1 MSQEYTEDKEVT
13 LTKLSSGRRLLE
25 ALLILIVLF
34 AVWLMAALLSF
45 NPSDPSWSQTAWHE
59 PIHNL
64 GGMPGAWLADTLFF
78 IFGVMAYTIPVIIVG
93 GCWFAWRH
101 QSSDEYIDYF
111 AVSLRI
117 IGVLA
122 LILTSCGLAAIN
134 ADDIWYF
141 ASGGVIGSL
150 LSTTLQ
156 PLLHSSGGTIALLC
170 VFFGVMAYTI
180 PVIIVGGCWFAWR
193 HQSSDEY
200 IDYFAV
206 SLRIIGV
213 LALILTSC
221 GLAAIN
227 ADDIWYFASGGVIG
241 SLLSTTLQ
249 PLLHSS
255 GGTIALLCV
264 WAAGLTLFTGWS
276 WVTIA
281 EKLGG
286 WILNILTFASNRTRR
301 DDTWVDEDEYEDDEE
316 YEDENHGKQHESRR
330 ARILRGALARRK
342 RLAEKF
348 INPMGRQT
356 DAALFSGKRMDDDEE
371 ITYTVRGVAADP
383 DDVLFSGNRATQPEY
398 DEYDPLLN
406 GAPIT
411 EPVAVAAAATTAT
424 QSWAAPVEPVTQTPP
439 VASVDVPPAQST
451 VAWQPVPGPQ
461 TGEPVIAPAP
471 EGYPQQPQYAQPAVQ
486 YNEPLQQPVQPQ
498 QPYYAPAAE
507 QPAQQPYYAPAA
519 EQPVQQ
525 PYYATAAEQPAQQ
538 PYYAPAPEQ
547 AVAGNAWQAEEQQS
561 TFAPQSTYQT
571 EQTYQQPAA
580 QEPLYQQ
587 PQPVEQQP
595 VVEPEPV
602 VEETKPTRPPLY
614 YFEEV
619 EEKRARERE
628 QLAAWYQPI
637 PEPVKEPEPIKS
649 SLKAPSV
656 AAVPP
661 VEAAAAVSPLASGVK
676 KATLATGAAATVA
689 APVFSLANSGG
700 PRPQVKEGIGPQL
713 PRPKRIRVPTRREL
727 ASYGIKL
734 PSQRAAEE
742 KAREAQRNQYDSG
755 DQYNDDEIDAMQQ
768 DELARQFAQTQQQR
782 YGEQYQHD
790 VPVNTEDADAAA
802 EAELARQFAQTQQQR
817 YSGEQPA
824 GANPFSLDDFEFSP
838 MKALLDDGPHE
849 PLFTPIVEPVQ
860 QPQQPVAPQQ
870 QYQQP
875 QQPVAPQPQYQQ
887 PQQPVAPQQQYQQPQ
902 QPVAQQPQYQQP
914 QQPVTQ
920 QPQYQQPQQPVV
932 PQPQYQQPQQPVAPQ
947 PQDTLLHPLLMRNGD
962 SRPLHKPTTPLPS
975 LDLLTPPPSEVEP
988 VDTFALEQMARLV
1001 EARLADFRI
1010 KADVVNY
1017 SPGPVITRFELNLA
1031 PGVKAARISN
1041 LSRDLA
1047 RSLSTVAVRVVEVIP
1062 GKPYVGLELPNKKRQ
1077 TVYLREV
1084 LDNAKFRDNPSPL
1097 TVVLGKDIA
1106 GEPVVADLAKMPH
1119 LLVAGTTG
1127 SGKSVGV
1134 NAMILSMLYKA
1145 QPEDVRFIM
1154 IDPKMLELSV
1164 YEGIPHLLTEVV
1176 TDMKDAANA
1185 LRWCVNEME
1194 RRYKLMSALGVR
1206 NLAGYNEKI
1215 AEADRMMRPIPD
1227 PYWKPGDSMDA
1238 QHPVLKKEPYI
1249 VVLVDEFADLMMTV
1263 GKKVEELIAR
1273 LAQKARAAGIHLVLA
1288 TQRPS
1293 VDVITGLIKANIPTR
1308 IAFTVSSKIDSRTI
1322 LDQAGA
1328 ESLLGMGDMLYSG
1341 PNSTLPVRVH
1351 GAFVRDQE
1359 VHAVVQDWKARG
1371 RPQYV
1376 DGITSDS
1383 ESEGGAGGFD
1393 GAEELDPLFDQAVQ
1407 FVTEKRKA
1415 SISGVQRQFRIG
1427 YNRAARIIEQMEAQG
1442 IVSEQGHNGNREVL
1456 APPPFD

>member
-1 MSQEYTEDKEVT
+1 MSQEYTEDKDVT

-25 ALLILIVLF
+25 ALLILIALF

-64 GGMPGAWLADTLFF
+64 GGAPGAWLADTLFF

-101 QSSDEYIDYF
+101 QSTDDYIDYF
-111 AVSLRI
+111 AVSLRL

-156 PLLHSSGGTIALLC
+156 PLLHSSGGTIMLLC
-170 VFFGVMAYTI
+170 I
-180 PVIIVGGCWFAWR
+180 
-193 HQSSDEY
+193 
-200 IDYFAV
+200 
-206 SLRIIGV
+206 
-213 LALILTSC
+213 
-221 GLAAIN
+221 
-227 ADDIWYFASGGVIG
+227 
-241 SLLSTTLQ
+241 
-249 PLLHSS
+249 
-255 GGTIALLCV
+255 

-276 WVTIA
+276 WVSIA

-286 WILNILTFASNRTRR
+286 WLLNILTFASNRTRR
-301 DDTWVDEDEYEDDEE
+301 DDTWVDDEE
-316 YEDENHGKQHESRR
+316 YDDEYDEETDGVQRESRR

-348 INPMGRQT
+348 SNPRGRQT
-356 DAALFSGKRMDDDEE
+356 DAALFSGKRMDDDED
-371 ITYTVRGVAADP
+371 IQYSARGVAADP

-406 GAPIT
+406 GHSVT
-411 EPVAVAAAATTAT
+411 EPVAAAAAATA
-424 QSWAAPVEPVTQTPP
+424 VTQTWAASADPIMQTPP
-439 VASVDVPPAQST
+439 MPGAEPVVAQPT
-451 VAWQPVPGPQ
+451 VEWQPVPGPQ

-471 EGYPQQPQYAQPAVQ
+471 EGYQPHPQYAQPQEAQ
-486 YNEPLQQPVQPQ
+486 SAPWQQPVPVASAPQ
-498 QPYYAPAAE
+498 YAATP
-507 QPAQQPYYAPAA
+507 
-519 EQPVQQ
+519 
-525 PYYATAAEQPAQQ
+525 ATAAEYDSLAPQETQPQ
-538 PYYAPAPEQ
+538 
-547 AVAGNAWQAEEQQS
+547 WQAPDAEQHWQPEP
-561 TFAPQSTYQT
+561 THQPEPVYQP
-571 EQTYQQPAA
+571 EPIAA
-580 QEPLYQQ
+580 EPSHM
-587 PQPVEQQP
+587 PPPVIEQPVAT
-595 VVEPEPV
+595 EPEPDT
-602 VEETKPTRPPLY
+602 EETRPARPPLY

-637 PEPVKEPEPIKS
+637 PEPVKENVPVKPTVS
-649 SLKAPSV
+649 VAPSI
-656 AAVPP
+656 PP
-661 VEAAAAVSPLASGVK
+661 VEAVAAAASLDAGIKSGALAAGAAAAAPAFS
-676 KATLATGAAATVA
+676 LATGGA
-689 APVFSLANSGG
+689 

-713 PRPKRIRVPTRREL
+713 PRPNRVRVPTRREL

-734 PSQRAAEE
+734 PSQRIAEE
-742 KAREAQRNQYDSG
+742 KAREAERNQYETGAQLTDE
-755 DQYNDDEIDAMQQ
+755 EIDAMHQ
-768 DELARQFAQTQQQR
+768 DELARQFAQSQQHR
-782 YGEQYQHD
+782 YGETYQHD
-790 VPVNTEDADAAA
+790 TQQAEDDDTAA
-802 EAELARQFAQTQQQR
+802 EAELARQFAASQQQR

-824 GANPFSLDDFEFSP
+824 GAQPFSLDDLDFSP
-838 MKALLDDGPHE
+838 MKVLVDEGPHE
-849 PLFTPIVEPVQ
+849 PLFTPGVMPESTPVQQPVAPQPQPQYQ
-860 QPQQPVAPQQ
+860 QPQQPVAPQPQ
-870 QYQQP
+870 YQPPQQPTAPQPQYQQP

-887 PQQPVAPQQQYQQPQ
+887 PQQPVAPQPQYQQPQ
-902 QPVAQQPQYQQP
+902 QPVA
-914 QQPVTQ
+914 
-920 QPQYQQPQQPVV
+920 

-947 PQDTLLHPLLMRNGD
+947 PQYQQPQQPTAPQDSLIHPLLMRNGD
-962 SRPLHKPTTPLPS
+962 SRPLQRPTTPLPS

-1084 LDNAKFRDNPSPL
+1084 LDNAKFRENPSPL

-1106 GEPVVADLAKMPH
+1106 GDPVVADLAKMPH

-1185 LRWCVNEME
+1185 LRWSVNEME

-1215 AEADRMMRPIPD
+1215 AEAARMGRPIPD
-1227 PYWKPGDSMDA
+1227 PYWKPGDSMDV
-1238 QHPVLKKEPYI
+1238 QHPVLEKLPYI

-1322 LDQAGA
+1322 LDQGGA

-1341 PNSTLPVRVH
+1341 PNSTMPVRVH

-1383 ESEGGAGGFD
+1383 ESEGGGGGFD
-1393 GAEELDPLFDQAVQ
+1393 GGEELDALFDQAVN
-1407 FVTEKRKA
+1407 FVTQKRKA

-1442 IVSEQGHNGNREVL
+1442 IVSAQGHNGNREVL
-1456 APPPFD
+1456 APPPFE

>member
-1 MSQEYTEDKEVT
+1 MSQEYTEDKDVT

-25 ALLILIVLF
+25 ALLILIALF

-64 GGMPGAWLADTLFF
+64 GGAPGAWLADTLFF

-101 QSSDEYIDYF
+101 QSTDDYIDYF
-111 AVSLRI
+111 AVSLRL

-156 PLLHSSGGTIALLC
+156 PLLHSSGGTIMLLC
-170 VFFGVMAYTI
+170 I
-180 PVIIVGGCWFAWR
+180 
-193 HQSSDEY
+193 
-200 IDYFAV
+200 
-206 SLRIIGV
+206 
-213 LALILTSC
+213 
-221 GLAAIN
+221 
-227 ADDIWYFASGGVIG
+227 
-241 SLLSTTLQ
+241 
-249 PLLHSS
+249 
-255 GGTIALLCV
+255 

-276 WVTIA
+276 WVSIA

-286 WILNILTFASNRTRR
+286 WLLNILTFASNRTRR
-301 DDTWVDEDEYEDDEE
+301 DDTWVDDEE
-316 YEDENHGKQHESRR
+316 YDDEYDEETDGVQRESRR

-348 INPMGRQT
+348 SNPRGRQT
-356 DAALFSGKRMDDDEE
+356 DAALFSGKRMDDDED
-371 ITYTVRGVAADP
+371 IQYSARGVAADP

-406 GAPIT
+406 GHSVT
-411 EPVAVAAAATTAT
+411 EPVAAAAAATA
-424 QSWAAPVEPVTQTPP
+424 VTQTWAASADPIMQTPP
-439 VASVDVPPAQST
+439 MPGAEPVVAQPT
-451 VAWQPVPGPQ
+451 VEWQPVPGPQ

-471 EGYPQQPQYAQPAVQ
+471 EGYQPHPQYAQPQEAQ
-486 YNEPLQQPVQPQ
+486 SAPWQQPVPVASAPQ
-498 QPYYAPAAE
+498 YAATP
-507 QPAQQPYYAPAA
+507 
-519 EQPVQQ
+519 
-525 PYYATAAEQPAQQ
+525 ATAAE
-538 PYYAPAPEQ
+538 YD
-547 AVAGNAWQAEEQQS
+547 S
-561 TFAPQSTYQT
+561 LAPQET
-571 EQTYQQPAA
+571 
-580 QEPLYQQ
+580 Q
-587 PQPVEQQP
+587 PQWQPEPTHQPTPVYQPEPIAAEPSHMPPPVIEQP
-595 VVEPEPV
+595 VATEPEPDT
-602 VEETKPTRPPLY
+602 EETRPARPPLY
-614 YFEEV
+614 YFEEL

-637 PEPVKEPEPIKS
+637 PEPVKENVPVKPTVS
-649 SLKAPSV
+649 VAPSI
-656 AAVPP
+656 PP
-661 VEAAAAVSPLASGVK
+661 VEAVAAAASLDAGIKSGALAAGAAAAAPAFS
-676 KATLATGAAATVA
+676 LATGGA
-689 APVFSLANSGG
+689 

-713 PRPKRIRVPTRREL
+713 PRPNRVRVPTRREL

-734 PSQRAAEE
+734 PSQRIAEE
-742 KAREAQRNQYDSG
+742 KAREAERNQYETGAQLTDE
-755 DQYNDDEIDAMQQ
+755 EIDAMHQ
-768 DELARQFAQTQQQR
+768 DELARQFAQSQQHR
-782 YGEQYQHD
+782 YGETYQHD
-790 VPVNTEDADAAA
+790 TQQAEDDDTAA
-802 EAELARQFAQTQQQR
+802 EAELARQFAASQQQR

-824 GANPFSLDDFEFSP
+824 GAQPFSLDDLDFSP
-838 MKALLDDGPHE
+838 MKVLVDEGPHE
-849 PLFTPIVEPVQ
+849 PLFTPGVMPESTPV
-860 QPQQPVAPQQ
+860 QQPVAPQPQ
-870 QYQQP
+870 PQYQQP

-887 PQQPVAPQQQYQQPQ
+887 PVA
-902 QPVAQQPQYQQP
+902 
-914 QQPVTQ
+914 
-920 QPQYQQPQQPVV
+920 
-932 PQPQYQQPQQPVAPQ
+932 PQPQYQQPQQPTAPQ
-947 PQDTLLHPLLMRNGD
+947 DSLIHPLLMRNGD
-962 SRPLHKPTTPLPS
+962 SRPLQRPTTPLPS

-1084 LDNAKFRDNPSPL
+1084 LDNAKFRENPSPL

-1106 GEPVVADLAKMPH
+1106 GDPVVADLAKMPH

-1185 LRWCVNEME
+1185 LRWSVNEME

-1215 AEADRMMRPIPD
+1215 AEAARMGRPIPD
-1227 PYWKPGDSMDA
+1227 PYWKPGDSMDV
-1238 QHPVLKKEPYI
+1238 QHPVLEKLPYI

-1322 LDQAGA
+1322 LDQGGA

-1341 PNSTLPVRVH
+1341 PNSTMPVRVH

-1383 ESEGGAGGFD
+1383 ESEGGGGGFD
-1393 GAEELDPLFDQAVQ
+1393 GGEELDALFDQAVN
-1407 FVTEKRKA
+1407 FVTQKRKA

-1442 IVSEQGHNGNREVL
+1442 IVSAQGHNGNREVL
-1456 APPPFD
+1456 APPPFE

>member
-1 MSQEYTEDKEVT
+1 MSQEYTEDKEVK

-25 ALLILIVLF
+25 AMLILCSLF
-34 AVWLMAALLSF
+34 AIWLMAALLSF

-64 GGMPGAWLADTLFF
+64 GGAPGAWLADTLFF
-78 IFGVMAYTIPVIIVG
+78 IFGVMAYTIPVIIIG

-101 QSSDEYIDYF
+101 QENDEYIDYF
-111 AVSLRI
+111 AVSLRL
-117 IGVLA
+117 IGALA

-170 VFFGVMAYTI
+170 I
-180 PVIIVGGCWFAWR
+180 
-193 HQSSDEY
+193 
-200 IDYFAV
+200 
-206 SLRIIGV
+206 
-213 LALILTSC
+213 
-221 GLAAIN
+221 
-227 ADDIWYFASGGVIG
+227 
-241 SLLSTTLQ
+241 
-249 PLLHSS
+249 
-255 GGTIALLCV
+255 

-276 WVTIA
+276 WVSIA

-286 WILNILTFASNRTRR
+286 GILSVLTFASNRTRR
-301 DDTWVDEDEYEDDEE
+301 DDTWVDEGEYEDDDEE
-316 YEDENHGKQHESRR
+316 YDDEEAATPQESRR
-330 ARILRGALARRK
+330 ARILRSALARRK

-348 INPMGRQT
+348 TNPMGRKT
-356 DAALFSGKRMDDDEE
+356 DAALFSGKRMDDGEE
-371 ITYTVRGVAADP
+371 AVQYSASGAPVAA
-383 DDVLFSGNRATQPEY
+383 DDVLFSGASAARSTEDDVLFSGASAARPG
-398 DEYDPLLN
+398 DFDPYDPLLN
-406 GAPIT
+406 GHSIA
-411 EPVAVAAAATTAT
+411 EPVGAAAAAT
-424 QSWAAPVEPVTQTPP
+424 AAPQ
-439 VASVDVPPAQST
+439 
-451 VAWQPVPGPQ
+451 AWAESAAGHQGA
-461 TGEPVIAPAP
+461 APAYQP
-471 EGYPQQPQYAQPAVQ
+471 EAGYPPQAYQP
-486 YNEPLQQPVQPQ
+486 E
-498 QPYYAPAAE
+498 
-507 QPAQQPYYAPAA
+507 
-519 EQPVQQ
+519 
-525 PYYATAAEQPAQQ
+525 
-538 PYYAPAPEQ
+538 PAP
-547 AVAGNAWQAEEQQS
+547 
-561 TFAPQSTYQT
+561 
-571 EQTYQQPAA
+571 YQQPAYASHAA
-580 QEPLYQQ
+580 QPAPQAYQ
-587 PQPVEQQP
+587 PQSAPVP
-595 VVEPEPV
+595 SPEPEPEV
-602 VEETKPTRPPLY
+602 APEEVKRPPLY

-628 QLAAWYQPI
+628 LLASWYQPI
-637 PEPVKEPEPIKS
+637 PEPESPIATKPLTPPAS
-649 SLKAPSV
+649 SSK
-656 AAVPP
+656 PP
-661 VEAAAAVSPLASGVK
+661 VETTVVSAVAAGVHQATAASGGAAAATSATAAS
-676 KATLATGAAATVA
+676 AAA
-689 APVFSLANSGG
+689 APLFSPASSG
-700 PRPQVKEGIGPQL
+700 PRVQVKEGIGPKL
-713 PRPKRIRVPTRREL
+713 PRPNRVRVPTRREL

-734 PSQRAAEE
+734 PSQREAEQR
-742 KAREAQRNQYDSG
+742 ARQAERDPHY
-755 DQYNDDEIDAMQQ
+755 DDELLSDEEADAMEQ
-768 DELARQFAQTQQQR
+768 DELARQFAATQQQR
-782 YGEQYQHD
+782 YGHRWED
-790 VPVNTEDADAAA
+790 DNATDDDDADTAA
-802 EAELARQFAQTQQQR
+802 EAELARQFAATQQQR
-817 YSGEQPA
+817 YSAEQPP
-824 GANPFSLDDFEFSP
+824 GANPFSPADYEFSP
-838 MKALLDDGPHE
+838 MKTLVNEGPSE
-849 PLFTPIVEPVQ
+849 PLFTPTPEVQPQQPAPHYQQPAAAPQQGYQPAQHQPVHPQPVPPQPYQTAPQPVQ
-860 QPQQPVAPQQ
+860 QQQPVAPQGH
-870 QYQQP
+870 QP
-875 QQPVAPQPQYQQ
+875 AAPAPQES
-887 PQQPVAPQQQYQQPQ
+887 
-902 QPVAQQPQYQQP
+902 
-914 QQPVTQ
+914 
-920 QPQYQQPQQPVV
+920 
-932 PQPQYQQPQQPVAPQ
+932 
-947 PQDTLLHPLLMRNGD
+947 LIHPLLMRNGD
-962 SRPLHKPTTPLPS
+962 SRPLQRPTTPLPS

-1106 GEPVVADLAKMPH
+1106 GDPVVADLAKMPH

-1185 LRWCVNEME
+1185 LRWSVNEME

-1215 AEADRMMRPIPD
+1215 AEAARMGRPIPD

-1238 QHPVLKKEPYI
+1238 VHPVLEKLPYI

-1322 LDQAGA
+1322 LDQGGA

-1341 PNSTLPVRVH
+1341 PNSTTPVRVH

-1383 ESEGGAGGFD
+1383 ESEGGGGGFD
-1393 GAEELDPLFDQAVQ
+1393 GGEELDPLFDQAVS

-1456 APPPFD
+1456 APPPFE

>member
-13 LTKLSSGRRLLE
+13 LSKLSSGRRLLE
-25 ALLILIVLF
+25 ALLIVIALF

-64 GGMPGAWLADTLFF
+64 GGVPGAWLADTLFF
-78 IFGVMAYTIPVIIVG
+78 IFGVMAYTLPVIIIG

-101 QSSDEYIDYF
+101 RQNDDYIDYF
-111 AVSLRI
+111 AVSLRL
-117 IGVLA
+117 IGALA

-150 LSTTLQ
+150 LSSALQ
-156 PLLHSSGGTIALLC
+156 PMLHSSGGTLALLC
-170 VFFGVMAYTI
+170 I
-180 PVIIVGGCWFAWR
+180 
-193 HQSSDEY
+193 
-200 IDYFAV
+200 
-206 SLRIIGV
+206 
-213 LALILTSC
+213 
-221 GLAAIN
+221 
-227 ADDIWYFASGGVIG
+227 
-241 SLLSTTLQ
+241 
-249 PLLHSS
+249 
-255 GGTIALLCV
+255 

-276 WVTIA
+276 WVSIA
-281 EKLGG
+281 EKIGSF
-286 WILNILTFASNRTRR
+286 ILTILTFASNRTRR
-301 DDTWVDEDEYEDDEE
+301 DDTWVDEDEYEEEEEDDAPV
-316 YEDENHGKQHESRR
+316 QRRESRR
-330 ARILRGALARRK
+330 ARILRGALARRQ
-342 RLAEKF
+342 RVAEKF
-348 INPMGRQT
+348 ANPLGRKT
-356 DAALFSGKRMDDDEE
+356 DAALFSGKRMDEDEQVA
-371 ITYTVRGVAADP
+371 YRAAGVAVDP
-383 DDVLFSGNRATQPEY
+383 DDVLFSGSRAMPGDF

-406 GAPIT
+406 GHSVT
-411 EPVAVAAAATTAT
+411 EPVAAAAAATTAA
-424 QSWAAPVEPVTQTPP
+424 QAYAAPVDAVMPSAPVSPPESVIQQPQVDWQT
-439 VASVDVPPAQST
+439 A
-451 VAWQPVPGPQ
+451 PGVHTP
-461 TGEPVIAPAP
+461 EPVIAPEP
-471 EGYPQQPQYAQPAVQ
+471 ESYVPVQQEQWQQPYQPPQPAYEPQDYPHYEQPVAQPYQEYVP
-486 YNEPLQQPVQPQ
+486 EPVEPVQP
-498 QPYYAPAAE
+498 YVE
-507 QPAQQPYYAPAA
+507 
-519 EQPVQQ
+519 
-525 PYYATAAEQPAQQ
+525 
-538 PYYAPAPEQ
+538 
-547 AVAGNAWQAEEQQS
+547 
-561 TFAPQSTYQT
+561 
-571 EQTYQQPAA
+571 
-580 QEPLYQQ
+580 
-587 PQPVEQQP
+587 PQP
-595 VVEPEPV
+595 EPEI
-602 VEETKPTRPPLY
+602 VEEVKPARPPLY

-619 EEKRARERE
+619 EERRARERE
-628 QLAAWYQPI
+628 QLAAWYQPV
-637 PEPVKEPEPIKS
+637 PEPVQEPVT
-649 SLKAPSV
+649 KAPSV
-656 AAVPP
+656 SVPP
-661 VEAAAAVSPLASGVK
+661 IDPTPAVAPVAESVKQATAAAAA
-676 KATLATGAAATVA
+676 A
-689 APVFSLANSGG
+689 APVFSLATGG
-700 PRPQVKEGIGPQL
+700 APRPQVKEGIGPQL
-713 PRPKRIRVPTRREL
+713 PRPNRVRVPTRREL

-734 PSQRAAEE
+734 PSQRMAEE
-742 KAREAQRNQYDSG
+742 KARESDYE
-755 DQYNDDEIDAMQQ
+755 DDADEMQQ
-768 DELARQFAQTQQQR
+768 DELARQFAAQQNQR
-782 YGEQYQHD
+782 YGEEYQHD
-790 VPVNTEDADAAA
+790 EPVLEDEEDAA
-802 EAELARQFAQTQQQR
+802 EAELARQFAATQQQR

-824 GANPFSLDDFEFSP
+824 GANPFSLSDFEFSP
-838 MKALLDDGPHE
+838 MKDLVDDGPSE
-849 PLFTPIVEPVQ
+849 PLFTPSVMPEAAPLRQ
-860 QPQQPVAPQQ
+860 QPAPQTYSQPQQPVQQ
-870 QYQQP
+870 PYAQP
-875 QQPVAPQPQYQQ
+875 QQAPQP
-887 PQQPVAPQQQYQQPQ
+887 PQES
-902 QPVAQQPQYQQP
+902 
-914 QQPVTQ
+914 
-920 QPQYQQPQQPVV
+920 
-932 PQPQYQQPQQPVAPQ
+932 
-947 PQDTLLHPLLMRNGD
+947 LIHPLLMRNGD
-962 SRPLHKPTTPLPS
+962 SRPLQRPSTPLPS

-1084 LDNAKFRDNPSPL
+1084 LDNTKFRDNPSPL

-1106 GEPVVADLAKMPH
+1106 GDPVVADLAKMPH

-1185 LRWCVNEME
+1185 LRWSVNEME

-1215 AEADRMMRPIPD
+1215 AQAVRMGRPIPD

-1238 QHPVLKKEPYI
+1238 QHPVLEKLPYI

-1322 LDQAGA
+1322 LDQGGA

-1341 PNSTLPVRVH
+1341 PNSTSPVRVH
-1351 GAFVRDQE
+1351 GAFVRDEE

-1376 DGITSDS
+1376 DGITSDT
-1383 ESEGGAGGFD
+1383 ESEGGGGGFD
-1393 GAEELDPLFDQAVQ
+1393 GGEELDPLFDQAVS

>member
-1 MSQEYTEDKEVT
+1 MSQEYTEDKEVK

-25 ALLILIVLF
+25 AMLILCSLF
-34 AVWLMAALLSF
+34 AIWLMAALLSF

-64 GGMPGAWLADTLFF
+64 GGAPGAWLADTLFF
-78 IFGVMAYTIPVIIVG
+78 IFGVMAYTIPVIIIG

-101 QSSDEYIDYF
+101 QENDEYIDYF
-111 AVSLRI
+111 AVSLRL
-117 IGVLA
+117 IGALA

-170 VFFGVMAYTI
+170 I
-180 PVIIVGGCWFAWR
+180 
-193 HQSSDEY
+193 
-200 IDYFAV
+200 
-206 SLRIIGV
+206 
-213 LALILTSC
+213 
-221 GLAAIN
+221 
-227 ADDIWYFASGGVIG
+227 
-241 SLLSTTLQ
+241 
-249 PLLHSS
+249 
-255 GGTIALLCV
+255 

-276 WVTIA
+276 WVSIA

-286 WILNILTFASNRTRR
+286 GILSVLTFASNRTRR
-301 DDTWVDEDEYEDDEE
+301 DDTWVDEGEYEDDEE
-316 YEDENHGKQHESRR
+316 EYDDEEAARPQESRR
-330 ARILRGALARRK
+330 ARILRSALARRK

-348 INPMGRQT
+348 TNPMGRKT
-356 DAALFSGKRMDDDEE
+356 DAALFSGKRMDDGEE
-371 ITYTVRGVAADP
+371 VVQYSASGAPVAA
-383 DDVLFSGNRATQPEY
+383 DDVLFSGASAARPAEDDVLFSGASAVRPG
-398 DEYDPLLN
+398 DFDPYDPLLN
-406 GAPIT
+406 GHSIA
-411 EPVAVAAAATTAT
+411 EPVSAAAAAT
-424 QSWAAPVEPVTQTPP
+424 AAPQAWAESPVGHHGAAPAYQPEASYPPQQAYQPEPAPFQQ
-439 VASVDVPPAQST
+439 AAYQPPAGQT
-451 VAWQPVPGPQ
+451 APQAYQP
-461 TGEPVIAPAP
+461 EPAP
-471 EGYPQQPQYAQPAVQ
+471 Y
-486 YNEPLQQPVQPQ
+486 QQPVYDPRAGQPAPQAYQPEPAPYQ
-498 QPYYAPAAE
+498 QPAYDPYAG
-507 QPAQQPYYAPAA
+507 QPAPQAYQPEPAPYQQPAYDPRAGQPAPQAY
-519 EQPVQQ
+519 QPEPAPYQQ
-525 PYYATAAEQPAQQ
+525 PAYDPRAGQPAPQVYQPEPAPYQQ
-538 PYYAPAPEQ
+538 PAYDPHAGQPAPQ
-547 AVAGNAWQAEEQQS
+547 AYQPEPAPYQQPAYDPYAGQP
-561 TFAPQSTYQT
+561 APQAYQSEPAPYQQPTYDPYAGQPAP
-571 EQTYQQPAA
+571 QTYQQPAYDPHA
-580 QEPLYQQ
+580 GQPAPQPYQPEPAAYQ
-587 PQPVEQQP
+587 PQSAPVP
-595 VVEPEPV
+595 PPEPEPEV
-602 VEETKPTRPPLY
+602 VQEEVKRPPLY

-628 QLAAWYQPI
+628 LLASWYQPI
-637 PEPVKEPEPIKS
+637 PEPESPIATKPLTPPTTAS
-649 SLKAPSV
+649 K
-656 AAVPP
+656 PP
-661 VEAAAAVSPLASGVK
+661 VETTVVSAVAAGVHQATAASG
-676 KATLATGAAATVA
+676 GAAATTSSTA
-689 APVFSLANSGG
+689 ASAAATPLFSPASSG
-700 PRPQVKEGIGPQL
+700 PRVQVKEGIGPKL
-713 PRPKRIRVPTRREL
+713 PRPNRVRVPTRREL

-734 PSQRAAEE
+734 PSQREAEQR
-742 KAREAQRNQYDSG
+742 ARQAERDPHY
-755 DQYNDDEIDAMQQ
+755 DDELLSDEEADAMEQ
-768 DELARQFAQTQQQR
+768 DELARQFAATQQQR
-782 YGEQYQHD
+782 YGHRW
-790 VPVNTEDADAAA
+790 EDDNATDDDEADAAA
-802 EAELARQFAQTQQQR
+802 EAELARQFAATQQQR
-817 YSGEQPA
+817 YATEQPP
-824 GANPFSLDDFEFSP
+824 GANPFSPADYEFSP
-838 MKALLDDGPHE
+838 MKTLVNDGPSE
-849 PLFTPIVEPVQ
+849 PLFTPTPEVQPQQPAQRYQQPAAAPQQGYQPAQHQPIHHQPVPPQ
-860 QPQQPVAPQQ
+860 PQSYPTASQPVQPQQPVAPQGH
-870 QYQQP
+870 QP
-875 QQPVAPQPQYQQ
+875 AAPAPQES
-887 PQQPVAPQQQYQQPQ
+887 
-902 QPVAQQPQYQQP
+902 
-914 QQPVTQ
+914 
-920 QPQYQQPQQPVV
+920 
-932 PQPQYQQPQQPVAPQ
+932 
-947 PQDTLLHPLLMRNGD
+947 LIHPLLMRNGD
-962 SRPLHKPTTPLPS
+962 SRPLQKPTTPLPS

-1106 GEPVVADLAKMPH
+1106 GDPVVADLAKMPH

-1185 LRWCVNEME
+1185 LRWSVNEME

-1215 AEADRMMRPIPD
+1215 AEAARMGRPIPD

-1238 QHPVLKKEPYI
+1238 VHPVLEKLPYI

-1322 LDQAGA
+1322 LDQGGA

-1341 PNSTLPVRVH
+1341 PNSTTPVRVH

-1383 ESEGGAGGFD
+1383 ESEGGGGGFD
-1393 GAEELDPLFDQAVQ
+1393 GGEELDPLFDQAVN

-1456 APPPFD
+1456 APPPFE

>member
-1 MSQEYTEDKEVT
+1 
-13 LTKLSSGRRLLE
+13 
-25 ALLILIVLF
+25 
-34 AVWLMAALLSF
+34 
-45 NPSDPSWSQTAWHE
+45 
-59 PIHNL
+59 
-64 GGMPGAWLADTLFF
+64 
-78 IFGVMAYTIPVIIVG
+78 
-93 GCWFAWRH
+93 
-101 QSSDEYIDYF
+101 
-111 AVSLRI
+111 
-117 IGVLA
+117 
-122 LILTSCGLAAIN
+122 
-134 ADDIWYF
+134 
-141 ASGGVIGSL
+141 
-150 LSTTLQ
+150 
-156 PLLHSSGGTIALLC
+156 
-170 VFFGVMAYTI
+170 
-180 PVIIVGGCWFAWR
+180 
-193 HQSSDEY
+193 
-200 IDYFAV
+200 
-206 SLRIIGV
+206 
-213 LALILTSC
+213 
-221 GLAAIN
+221 
-227 ADDIWYFASGGVIG
+227 
-241 SLLSTTLQ
+241 
-249 PLLHSS
+249 
-255 GGTIALLCV
+255 
-264 WAAGLTLFTGWS
+264 
-276 WVTIA
+276 
-281 EKLGG
+281 
-286 WILNILTFASNRTRR
+286 
-301 DDTWVDEDEYEDDEE
+301 
-316 YEDENHGKQHESRR
+316 
-330 ARILRGALARRK
+330 
-342 RLAEKF
+342 
-348 INPMGRQT
+348 
-356 DAALFSGKRMDDDEE
+356 
-371 ITYTVRGVAADP
+371 
-383 DDVLFSGNRATQPEY
+383 
-398 DEYDPLLN
+398 DPLLN
-406 GAPIT
+406 GHSVT
-411 EPVAVAAAATTAT
+411 EPVAAAAAATA
-424 QSWAAPVEPVTQTPP
+424 VTQTWAASADPIMQTPP
-439 VASVDVPPAQST
+439 MPGAEPVVAQPT
-451 VAWQPVPGPQ
+451 VEWQPVPGPQ

-471 EGYPQQPQYAQPAVQ
+471 EGYQPHPQYAQPQEAQ
-486 YNEPLQQPVQPQ
+486 SAPWQQPVPVASAPQ
-498 QPYYAPAAE
+498 YAATP
-507 QPAQQPYYAPAA
+507 
-519 EQPVQQ
+519 
-525 PYYATAAEQPAQQ
+525 ATAAE
-538 PYYAPAPEQ
+538 YD
-547 AVAGNAWQAEEQQS
+547 S
-561 TFAPQSTYQT
+561 LAPQET
-571 EQTYQQPAA
+571 
-580 QEPLYQQ
+580 Q
-587 PQPVEQQP
+587 PQWQPEPTHQPTPVYQPEPIAAEPSHMPPPVIEQP
-595 VVEPEPV
+595 VATEPEPDT
-602 VEETKPTRPPLY
+602 EETRPARPPLY

-637 PEPVKEPEPIKS
+637 PEPVKENVPVKPTVS
-649 SLKAPSV
+649 VAPSI
-656 AAVPP
+656 PP
-661 VEAAAAVSPLASGVK
+661 VEAVAAAASLDAGIKSGALAAGAAAAAPAFS
-676 KATLATGAAATVA
+676 LATGGA
-689 APVFSLANSGG
+689 

-713 PRPKRIRVPTRREL
+713 PRPNRVRVPTRREL

-734 PSQRAAEE
+734 PSQRIAEE
-742 KAREAQRNQYDSG
+742 KAREAERNQYETGAQLTDE
-755 DQYNDDEIDAMQQ
+755 EIDAMHQ
-768 DELARQFAQTQQQR
+768 DELARQFAQSQQHR
-782 YGEQYQHD
+782 YGETYQHD
-790 VPVNTEDADAAA
+790 TQQAEDDDTAA
-802 EAELARQFAQTQQQR
+802 EAELARQFAASQQQR

-824 GANPFSLDDFEFSP
+824 GAQPFSLDDLDFSP
-838 MKALLDDGPHE
+838 MKVLVDEGPHE
-849 PLFTPIVEPVQ
+849 PLFTPGVLPESTPV
-860 QPQQPVAPQQ
+860 QQPVAPQPQ
-870 QYQQP
+870 PQYQQP

-887 PQQPVAPQQQYQQPQ
+887 PQQPVAPQPQY
-902 QPVAQQPQYQQP
+902 QQPQYQQP
-914 QQPVTQ
+914 QQPVA
-920 QPQYQQPQQPVV
+920 

-947 PQDTLLHPLLMRNGD
+947 PQYQQPQQPTAPQDSLIHPLLMRNGD
-962 SRPLHKPTTPLPS
+962 SRPLQRPTTPLPS

-1084 LDNAKFRDNPSPL
+1084 LDNAKFRENPSPL

-1106 GEPVVADLAKMPH
+1106 GDPVVADLAKMPH

-1185 LRWCVNEME
+1185 LRWSVNEME

-1215 AEADRMMRPIPD
+1215 AEAARMGRPIPD
-1227 PYWKPGDSMDA
+1227 PYWKPGDSMDV
-1238 QHPVLKKEPYI
+1238 QHPVLEKLPYI

-1322 LDQAGA
+1322 LDQGGA

-1341 PNSTLPVRVH
+1341 PNSTMPVRVH

-1383 ESEGGAGGFD
+1383 ESEGGGGGFD
-1393 GAEELDPLFDQAVQ
+1393 GGEELDALFDQAVN
-1407 FVTEKRKA
+1407 FVTQKRKA

-1442 IVSEQGHNGNREVL
+1442 IVSAQGHNGNREVL
-1456 APPPFD
+1456 APPPFE

>member
-78 IFGVMAYTIPVIIVG
+78 I
-93 GCWFAWRH
+93 
-101 QSSDEYIDYF
+101 
-111 AVSLRI
+111 
-117 IGVLA
+117 
-122 LILTSCGLAAIN
+122 
-134 ADDIWYF
+134 
-141 ASGGVIGSL
+141 
-150 LSTTLQ
+150 
-156 PLLHSSGGTIALLC
+156 
-170 VFFGVMAYTI
+170 FGVMAYTI

-371 ITYTVRGVAADP
+371 ITYTARGVAADP

-439 VASVDVPPAQST
+439 VASVDVPPSQPT

-471 EGYPQQPQYAQPAVQ
+471 EGYPQQSQYAQPAVQ

-525 PYYATAAEQPAQQ
+525 PYYA
-538 PYYAPAPEQ
+538 PAPEQ
-547 AVAGNAWQAEEQQS
+547 PVVGNAWQAEEQQS

-587 PQPVEQQP
+587 PQSVEQQP

-602 VEETKPTRPPLY
+602 VEETKPARPPLY

-790 VPVNTEDADAAA
+790 VPVNAEDADAAA

-875 QQPVAPQPQYQQ
+875 QQPVPPQQQYQQPQQPVAPQPQYQQPQQQVAPQPQYQQPQQPVAPQPQYQQPQQPVAPQPQYQQ
-887 PQQPVAPQQQYQQPQ
+887 PQQPVAPQQ
-902 QPVAQQPQYQQP
+902 
-914 QQPVTQ
+914 
-920 QPQYQQPQQPVV
+920 
-932 PQPQYQQPQQPVAPQ
+932 
-947 PQDTLLHPLLMRNGD
+947 QDTLLHPLLMRNGD

>member
-78 IFGVMAYTIPVIIVG
+78 I
-93 GCWFAWRH
+93 
-101 QSSDEYIDYF
+101 
-111 AVSLRI
+111 
-117 IGVLA
+117 
-122 LILTSCGLAAIN
+122 
-134 ADDIWYF
+134 
-141 ASGGVIGSL
+141 
-150 LSTTLQ
+150 
-156 PLLHSSGGTIALLC
+156 
-170 VFFGVMAYTI
+170 FGVMAYTI

-371 ITYTVRGVAADP
+371 IIYTARGVAADP

-439 VASVDVPPAQST
+439 VASVDVPPSQPT

-471 EGYPQQPQYAQPAVQ
+471 EGYPQQSQYAQPAVQ

-525 PYYATAAEQPAQQ
+525 PYYA
-538 PYYAPAPEQ
+538 PAPEQ
-547 AVAGNAWQAEEQQS
+547 PVAGNAWQAEEQQS

-587 PQPVEQQP
+587 PQSVEQQP

-602 VEETKPTRPPLY
+602 VEETKPARPPLY

-742 KAREAQRNQYDSG
+742 KARETQRNQYDSG

-790 VPVNTEDADAAA
+790 VPVNAEDADAAA

-875 QQPVAPQPQYQQ
+875 QQPVPPQQQYQQPQQPVAPQPQYQQPQQQVAPQPQYQQPQQPVAPQPQYQQPQQPVAPQPQYQQPQQPVAPQPQYQQ
-887 PQQPVAPQQQYQQPQ
+887 PQQPVAPQQ
-902 QPVAQQPQYQQP
+902 
-914 QQPVTQ
+914 
-920 QPQYQQPQQPVV
+920 
-932 PQPQYQQPQQPVAPQ
+932 
-947 PQDTLLHPLLMRNGD
+947 QDTLLHPLLMRNGD

>member
-1 MSQEYTEDKEVT
+1 MSQEYTEDKDVT

-25 ALLILIVLF
+25 ALLILIALF

-64 GGMPGAWLADTLFF
+64 GGAPGAWLADTLFF

-101 QSSDEYIDYF
+101 QSTDDYIDYF
-111 AVSLRI
+111 AVSLRL

-156 PLLHSSGGTIALLC
+156 PLLHSSGGTIMLLC
-170 VFFGVMAYTI
+170 I
-180 PVIIVGGCWFAWR
+180 
-193 HQSSDEY
+193 
-200 IDYFAV
+200 
-206 SLRIIGV
+206 
-213 LALILTSC
+213 
-221 GLAAIN
+221 
-227 ADDIWYFASGGVIG
+227 
-241 SLLSTTLQ
+241 
-249 PLLHSS
+249 
-255 GGTIALLCV
+255 

-276 WVTIA
+276 WVSIA

-286 WILNILTFASNRTRR
+286 WLLNILTFASNRTRR
-301 DDTWVDEDEYEDDEE
+301 DDTWVDDEE
-316 YEDENHGKQHESRR
+316 YDDEYDEETDGVQRESRR
-330 ARILRGALARRK
+330 TRILRGALARRK

-348 INPMGRQT
+348 SNPRGRQT
-356 DAALFSGKRMDDDEE
+356 DAALFSGKRMDDDED
-371 ITYTVRGVAADP
+371 IQYSARGVAADP

-406 GAPIT
+406 GHSVT
-411 EPVAVAAAATTAT
+411 EPVAAAAAATA
-424 QSWAAPVEPVTQTPP
+424 VTQTWAASADPIMQTPP
-439 VASVDVPPAQST
+439 MPGAEPVVAQPT
-451 VAWQPVPGPQ
+451 VEWQPVPGPQ

-471 EGYPQQPQYAQPAVQ
+471 EGYQPHPQYAQPQEAQ
-486 YNEPLQQPVQPQ
+486 SAPWQQPVPVASAPQ
-498 QPYYAPAAE
+498 YAATP
-507 QPAQQPYYAPAA
+507 
-519 EQPVQQ
+519 
-525 PYYATAAEQPAQQ
+525 ATAAEYDSLAPQETQPQ
-538 PYYAPAPEQ
+538 
-547 AVAGNAWQAEEQQS
+547 WQAPDAEQHWQPEP
-561 TFAPQSTYQT
+561 THQPTPVYQP
-571 EQTYQQPAA
+571 EPIAA
-580 QEPLYQQ
+580 EPSHM
-587 PQPVEQQP
+587 PPVIEQPVAT
-595 VVEPEPV
+595 EPEPV
-602 VEETKPTRPPLY
+602 IEETRPARPPLY

-637 PEPVKEPEPIKS
+637 PEPVKENVPVKPTVS
-649 SLKAPSV
+649 VAPSI
-656 AAVPP
+656 PP
-661 VEAAAAVSPLASGVK
+661 VEAVAAAASLDAGIKSGALAAGT
-676 KATLATGAAATVA
+676 AAAAPAFGLATGGA
-689 APVFSLANSGG
+689 

-713 PRPKRIRVPTRREL
+713 PRPNRVRVPTRREL

-734 PSQRAAEE
+734 PSQRIAEE
-742 KAREAQRNQYDSG
+742 KAREAERNQYETGVQLTDE
-755 DQYNDDEIDAMQQ
+755 EIDAMHQ
-768 DELARQFAQTQQQR
+768 DELARQFAQSQQHR
-782 YGEQYQHD
+782 YGETYQHD
-790 VPVNTEDADAAA
+790 TQQAEDDDTAA
-802 EAELARQFAQTQQQR
+802 EAELARQFAASQQQR

-824 GANPFSLDDFEFSP
+824 GAQPFSLDDLDFSP
-838 MKALLDDGPHE
+838 MKVLVDEGPHE
-849 PLFTPIVEPVQ
+849 PLFTPSVMPESTPV
-860 QPQQPVAPQQ
+860 QQPVAPQP

-887 PQQPVAPQQQYQQPQ
+887 PQQPVAPQ
-902 QPVAQQPQYQQP
+902 PQYQQP
-914 QQPVTQ
+914 QQPIA
-920 QPQYQQPQQPVV
+920 

-947 PQDTLLHPLLMRNGD
+947 PQYQQPQQPVAPQPQYQQPQQPTAPQPQYQQPQQPVAPQPQYQQPQQPTAPQDSLIHPLLMRNGD
-962 SRPLHKPTTPLPS
+962 SRPLQRPTTPLPS

-1084 LDNAKFRDNPSPL
+1084 LDNAKFRENPSPL

-1106 GEPVVADLAKMPH
+1106 GDPVVADLAKMPH

-1185 LRWCVNEME
+1185 LRWSVNEME

-1215 AEADRMMRPIPD
+1215 AEAARMGRPIPD
-1227 PYWKPGDSMDA
+1227 PYWKPGDSMDV
-1238 QHPVLKKEPYI
+1238 QHPVLEKLPYI

-1322 LDQAGA
+1322 LDQGGA

-1341 PNSTLPVRVH
+1341 PNSTMPVRVH

-1393 GAEELDPLFDQAVQ
+1393 GGEELDALFDQAVN
-1407 FVTEKRKA
+1407 FVTQKRKA

-1442 IVSEQGHNGNREVL
+1442 IVSAQGHNGNREVL
-1456 APPPFD
+1456 APPPFE

>member
-78 IFGVMAYTIPVIIVG
+78 I
-93 GCWFAWRH
+93 
-101 QSSDEYIDYF
+101 
-111 AVSLRI
+111 
-117 IGVLA
+117 
-122 LILTSCGLAAIN
+122 
-134 ADDIWYF
+134 
-141 ASGGVIGSL
+141 
-150 LSTTLQ
+150 
-156 PLLHSSGGTIALLC
+156 
-170 VFFGVMAYTI
+170 FGVMAYTI

-371 ITYTVRGVAADP
+371 ITYTARGVAADP

-439 VASVDVPPAQST
+439 VASVDVPPAQPT

-471 EGYPQQPQYAQPAVQ
+471 EGYPQQSQYAQPAVQ

-525 PYYATAAEQPAQQ
+525 PYYATAPEQPAQQ

-547 AVAGNAWQAEEQQS
+547 PVAGNAWQAEEQQS

-602 VEETKPTRPPLY
+602 VEETKPARPPLY

-790 VPVNTEDADAAA
+790 VPVNAEDADAAA

-875 QQPVAPQPQYQQ
+875 QQPVAPQQQYQQ

-902 QPVAQQPQYQQP
+902 QPVAPQPQYQRPQQPVAPQPQYQQP
-914 QQPVTQ
+914 QQSAA
-920 QPQYQQPQQPVV
+920 PQQ
-932 PQPQYQQPQQPVAPQ
+932 QYQQPQQPVAPQ

>member
-1 MSQEYTEDKEVT
+1 MSQEYTEDKDVT

-25 ALLILIVLF
+25 ALLILIALF

-64 GGMPGAWLADTLFF
+64 GGAPGAWLADTLFF

-101 QSSDEYIDYF
+101 QSTDDYIDYF
-111 AVSLRI
+111 AVSLRL

-156 PLLHSSGGTIALLC
+156 PLLHSSGGTIMLLC
-170 VFFGVMAYTI
+170 I
-180 PVIIVGGCWFAWR
+180 
-193 HQSSDEY
+193 
-200 IDYFAV
+200 
-206 SLRIIGV
+206 
-213 LALILTSC
+213 
-221 GLAAIN
+221 
-227 ADDIWYFASGGVIG
+227 
-241 SLLSTTLQ
+241 
-249 PLLHSS
+249 
-255 GGTIALLCV
+255 

-276 WVTIA
+276 WVSIA

-286 WILNILTFASNRTRR
+286 WLLNILTFASNRTRR
-301 DDTWVDEDEYEDDEE
+301 DDTWVDDEE
-316 YEDENHGKQHESRR
+316 YDDEYDEETDGVQRESRR

-348 INPMGRQT
+348 SNPRGRQT
-356 DAALFSGKRMDDDEE
+356 DAALFSGKRMDDDED
-371 ITYTVRGVAADP
+371 IQYSARGVAADP

-406 GAPIT
+406 GHSVT
-411 EPVAVAAAATTAT
+411 EPVAAAAAATA
-424 QSWAAPVEPVTQTPP
+424 VTQTWAASADPIMQTPP
-439 VASVDVPPAQST
+439 MPGAEPVVAQPT
-451 VAWQPVPGPQ
+451 VEWQPVPGPQ

-471 EGYPQQPQYAQPAVQ
+471 EGYQPHPQYAQPQEAQ
-486 YNEPLQQPVQPQ
+486 SAPWQQPVPVASAPQYAATPATTAEYDSLAPQETQPQ
-498 QPYYAPAAE
+498 WQAPDAEQHWQPEPTHQPTPVYQPEPIAAE
-507 QPAQQPYYAPAA
+507 PSHMPPPVA
-519 EQPVQQ
+519 EQPV
-525 PYYATAAEQPAQQ
+525 AT
-538 PYYAPAPEQ
+538 
-547 AVAGNAWQAEEQQS
+547 
-561 TFAPQSTYQT
+561 
-571 EQTYQQPAA
+571 
-580 QEPLYQQ
+580 
-587 PQPVEQQP
+587 
-595 VVEPEPV
+595 EPEPV
-602 VEETKPTRPPLY
+602 IEETRPARPPLY

-637 PEPVKEPEPIKS
+637 PEPVKENVPVKPTVS
-649 SLKAPSV
+649 VAPSI
-656 AAVPP
+656 PP
-661 VEAAAAVSPLASGVK
+661 VEAVAAAASLDVGIKSGALAAGAAAAAPAFS
-676 KATLATGAAATVA
+676 LATGGA
-689 APVFSLANSGG
+689 

-713 PRPKRIRVPTRREL
+713 PRPNRVRVPTRREL

-734 PSQRAAEE
+734 PSQRIAEE
-742 KAREAQRNQYDSG
+742 KAREAERNQYETGAQLTDE
-755 DQYNDDEIDAMQQ
+755 EIDAMHQ
-768 DELARQFAQTQQQR
+768 DELARQFAQSQQHR
-782 YGEQYQHD
+782 YGEAYQHD
-790 VPVNTEDADAAA
+790 TQQAEDDDTAA
-802 EAELARQFAQTQQQR
+802 EAELARQFAASQQQR

-824 GANPFSLDDFEFSP
+824 GAQPFSLDDLDFSP
-838 MKALLDDGPHE
+838 MKILVDEGPHE
-849 PLFTPIVEPVQ
+849 PLFTPGVMPESTPV
-860 QPQQPVAPQQ
+860 QQPVAPQP

-887 PQQPVAPQQQYQQPQ
+887 PQQPTAPQ
-902 QPVAQQPQYQQP
+902 
-914 QQPVTQ
+914 
-920 QPQYQQPQQPVV
+920 
-932 PQPQYQQPQQPVAPQ
+932 
-947 PQDTLLHPLLMRNGD
+947 DSLIHPLLMRNGD
-962 SRPLHKPTTPLPS
+962 SRPLQRPTTPLPS

-1084 LDNAKFRDNPSPL
+1084 LDNAKFRENPSPL

-1106 GEPVVADLAKMPH
+1106 GDPVVADLAKMPH

-1185 LRWCVNEME
+1185 LRWSVNEME

-1215 AEADRMMRPIPD
+1215 AEAARMGRPIPD
-1227 PYWKPGDSMDA
+1227 PYWKPGDSMDV
-1238 QHPVLKKEPYI
+1238 QHPVLEKLPYI

-1322 LDQAGA
+1322 LDQGGA

-1341 PNSTLPVRVH
+1341 PNSTMPVRVH

-1383 ESEGGAGGFD
+1383 ESEGGGGGFD
-1393 GAEELDPLFDQAVQ
+1393 GGEELDALFDQAVN
-1407 FVTEKRKA
+1407 FVTQKRKA

-1442 IVSEQGHNGNREVL
+1442 IVSAQGHNGNREVL
-1456 APPPFD
+1456 APPPFE

>member
-1 MSQEYTEDKEVT
+1 MSQEYTEDKDVT

-25 ALLILIVLF
+25 ALLILIALF

-64 GGMPGAWLADTLFF
+64 GGAPGAWLADTLFF

-101 QSSDEYIDYF
+101 QSTDDYIDYF
-111 AVSLRI
+111 AVSLRL

-156 PLLHSSGGTIALLC
+156 PLLHSSGGTIMLLC
-170 VFFGVMAYTI
+170 I
-180 PVIIVGGCWFAWR
+180 
-193 HQSSDEY
+193 
-200 IDYFAV
+200 
-206 SLRIIGV
+206 
-213 LALILTSC
+213 
-221 GLAAIN
+221 
-227 ADDIWYFASGGVIG
+227 
-241 SLLSTTLQ
+241 
-249 PLLHSS
+249 
-255 GGTIALLCV
+255 

-276 WVTIA
+276 WVSIA

-286 WILNILTFASNRTRR
+286 WLLNILTFASNRTRR
-301 DDTWVDEDEYEDDEE
+301 DDTWVDDEE
-316 YEDENHGKQHESRR
+316 YDDEYDEETDGVQRESRR

-348 INPMGRQT
+348 SNPRGRQT
-356 DAALFSGKRMDDDEE
+356 DAALFSGKRMDDDED
-371 ITYTVRGVAADP
+371 IQYSARGVAADP

-406 GAPIT
+406 GHSVT
-411 EPVAVAAAATTAT
+411 EPVAAAAAATA
-424 QSWAAPVEPVTQTPP
+424 VTQTWAASADPIMQTPP
-439 VASVDVPPAQST
+439 MPGAEPVVAQPT
-451 VAWQPVPGPQ
+451 VEWQPVPGPQ

-471 EGYPQQPQYAQPAVQ
+471 EGYQPHPQYAQPQEAQ
-486 YNEPLQQPVQPQ
+486 SAPWQQPVPVASAPQ
-498 QPYYAPAAE
+498 YAATP
-507 QPAQQPYYAPAA
+507 
-519 EQPVQQ
+519 
-525 PYYATAAEQPAQQ
+525 ATAAEYDSLAPQETQPQ
-538 PYYAPAPEQ
+538 
-547 AVAGNAWQAEEQQS
+547 WQAPDAEQHWQPEP
-561 TFAPQSTYQT
+561 THQPTPVYQP
-571 EQTYQQPAA
+571 EPIAA
-580 QEPLYQQ
+580 EPSHM
-587 PQPVEQQP
+587 PPVIEQPVAT
-595 VVEPEPV
+595 EPEPV
-602 VEETKPTRPPLY
+602 IEETRPARPPLY

-637 PEPVKEPEPIKS
+637 PEPVKENVPVKPTVS
-649 SLKAPSV
+649 VAPSI
-656 AAVPP
+656 PP
-661 VEAAAAVSPLASGVK
+661 VEAVAAAASLDAGIKSGALAAGT
-676 KATLATGAAATVA
+676 AAAAPAFGLATGGA
-689 APVFSLANSGG
+689 

-713 PRPKRIRVPTRREL
+713 PRPNRVRVPTRREL

-734 PSQRAAEE
+734 PSQRIAEE
-742 KAREAQRNQYDSG
+742 KAREAERNQYETGAQLTDE
-755 DQYNDDEIDAMQQ
+755 EIDAMHQ
-768 DELARQFAQTQQQR
+768 DELARQFAQSQQHR
-782 YGEQYQHD
+782 YGETYQHD
-790 VPVNTEDADAAA
+790 TQQAEDDDTAA
-802 EAELARQFAQTQQQR
+802 EAELARQFAASQQQR

-824 GANPFSLDDFEFSP
+824 GAQPFSLDDLDFSP
-838 MKALLDDGPHE
+838 MKVLVDEGPHE
-849 PLFTPIVEPVQ
+849 PLFTPSVMPESTPV
-860 QPQQPVAPQQ
+860 QQPVAPQP

-887 PQQPVAPQQQYQQPQ
+887 PQQPVAPQPQYQQPQ
-902 QPVAQQPQYQQP
+902 QPVAPQPQYQQP
-914 QQPVTQ
+914 QQPIA
-920 QPQYQQPQQPVV
+920 

-947 PQDTLLHPLLMRNGD
+947 PQYQQPQQPVAPQPQYQQPQQPTAPQPQYQQPQQPVAPQPQYQQPQQPTAPQDSLIHPLLMRNGD
-962 SRPLHKPTTPLPS
+962 SRPLQRPTTPLPS

-1084 LDNAKFRDNPSPL
+1084 LDNAKFRENPSPL

-1106 GEPVVADLAKMPH
+1106 GDPVVADLAKMPH

-1185 LRWCVNEME
+1185 LRWSVNEME

-1215 AEADRMMRPIPD
+1215 AEAARMGRPIPD
-1227 PYWKPGDSMDA
+1227 PYWKPGDSMDV
-1238 QHPVLKKEPYI
+1238 QHPVLEKLPYI

-1322 LDQAGA
+1322 LDQGGA

-1341 PNSTLPVRVH
+1341 PNSTMPVRVH

-1383 ESEGGAGGFD
+1383 ESEGGGGGFD
-1393 GAEELDPLFDQAVQ
+1393 GGEELDALFDQAVN
-1407 FVTEKRKA
+1407 FVTQKRKA

-1442 IVSEQGHNGNREVL
+1442 IVSAQGHNGNREVL
-1456 APPPFD
+1456 APPPFE

>member
-1 MSQEYTEDKEVT
+1 MSQEYTEDKDVT

-25 ALLILIVLF
+25 ALLILIALF

-64 GGMPGAWLADTLFF
+64 GGAPGAWLADTLFF

-101 QSSDEYIDYF
+101 QSTDDYIDYF
-111 AVSLRI
+111 AVSLRL

-156 PLLHSSGGTIALLC
+156 PLLHSSGGTIMLLC
-170 VFFGVMAYTI
+170 I
-180 PVIIVGGCWFAWR
+180 
-193 HQSSDEY
+193 
-200 IDYFAV
+200 
-206 SLRIIGV
+206 
-213 LALILTSC
+213 
-221 GLAAIN
+221 
-227 ADDIWYFASGGVIG
+227 
-241 SLLSTTLQ
+241 
-249 PLLHSS
+249 
-255 GGTIALLCV
+255 

-276 WVTIA
+276 WVSIA

-286 WILNILTFASNRTRR
+286 WLLNILTFASNRTRR
-301 DDTWVDEDEYEDDEE
+301 DDTWVDDEE
-316 YEDENHGKQHESRR
+316 YDDEYDEETDGVQRESRR

-348 INPMGRQT
+348 SNPRGRQT
-356 DAALFSGKRMDDDEE
+356 DAALFSGKRMDDDED
-371 ITYTVRGVAADP
+371 IQYSARGVAADP

-406 GAPIT
+406 GHSVT
-411 EPVAVAAAATTAT
+411 EPVAAAAAATA
-424 QSWAAPVEPVTQTPP
+424 VTQTWAASADPIMQTPP
-439 VASVDVPPAQST
+439 MPGAEPVVAQPT
-451 VAWQPVPGPQ
+451 VEWQPVPGPQ

-471 EGYPQQPQYAQPAVQ
+471 EGYQPHPQYAQPQEAQ
-486 YNEPLQQPVQPQ
+486 SAPWQQPVPVASAPQ
-498 QPYYAPAAE
+498 YAATP
-507 QPAQQPYYAPAA
+507 
-519 EQPVQQ
+519 
-525 PYYATAAEQPAQQ
+525 ATAAEYDSLAPQETQPQ
-538 PYYAPAPEQ
+538 
-547 AVAGNAWQAEEQQS
+547 WQAPDAEQHW
-561 TFAPQSTYQT
+561 
-571 EQTYQQPAA
+571 QPEPTHQPEPIAA
-580 QEPLYQQ
+580 EPSHM
-587 PQPVEQQP
+587 PPPVIEQPVTT
-595 VVEPEPV
+595 EPEPGI
-602 VEETKPTRPPLY
+602 EETRPARPPLY

-637 PEPVKEPEPIKS
+637 PEPVKENVPVKPTVS
-649 SLKAPSV
+649 VAPSI
-656 AAVPP
+656 PP
-661 VEAAAAVSPLASGVK
+661 VEAVAAAASLDAGIKSGALAAGAAAAAPAFS
-676 KATLATGAAATVA
+676 LATGGA
-689 APVFSLANSGG
+689 

-713 PRPKRIRVPTRREL
+713 PRPNRVRVPTRREL

-734 PSQRAAEE
+734 PSQRIAEE
-742 KAREAQRNQYDSG
+742 KAREAERNQYETGVQLTDE
-755 DQYNDDEIDAMQQ
+755 EIDAMHQ
-768 DELARQFAQTQQQR
+768 DELARQFAQSQQHR
-782 YGEQYQHD
+782 YGETYQHD
-790 VPVNTEDADAAA
+790 TQQAEDDDTAA
-802 EAELARQFAQTQQQR
+802 EAELARQFAASQQQR

-824 GANPFSLDDFEFSP
+824 GAQPFSLDDLDFSP
-838 MKALLDDGPHE
+838 MKVLVDEGPHE
-849 PLFTPIVEPVQ
+849 PLFTPGVMPESTPVQQPVAPQPQPQYQQSQQPVAPQSQYQ
-860 QPQQPVAPQQ
+860 QPQQPVAPQPQ
-870 QYQQP
+870 PQYQQSQQPVAPQSQYQQP

-887 PQQPVAPQQQYQQPQ
+887 PQQPVAPQ
-902 QPVAQQPQYQQP
+902 PQYQQP
-914 QQPVTQ
+914 QQPTAP
-920 QPQYQQPQQPVV
+920 QPQYQQPVA

-947 PQDTLLHPLLMRNGD
+947 PQYQQPQQPTAPQPQYQQPQQPVAPQPQYQQPQQPTAPQDSLIHPLLMRNGD
-962 SRPLHKPTTPLPS
+962 SRPLQRPTTPLPS

-1084 LDNAKFRDNPSPL
+1084 LDNAKFRENPSPL

-1106 GEPVVADLAKMPH
+1106 GDPVVADLAKMPH

-1185 LRWCVNEME
+1185 LRWSVNEME

-1215 AEADRMMRPIPD
+1215 AEAARMGRPIPD
-1227 PYWKPGDSMDA
+1227 PYWKPGDSMDV
-1238 QHPVLKKEPYI
+1238 QHPVLEKLPYI

-1322 LDQAGA
+1322 LDQGGA

-1341 PNSTLPVRVH
+1341 PNSTMPVRVH

-1383 ESEGGAGGFD
+1383 ESEGGGGGFD
-1393 GAEELDPLFDQAVQ
+1393 GGEELDALFDQAVN
-1407 FVTEKRKA
+1407 FVTQKRKA

-1442 IVSEQGHNGNREVL
+1442 IVSAQGHNGNREVL
-1456 APPPFD
+1456 APPPFE

>member
-1 MSQEYTEDKEVT
+1 MSQEYTEDKEVK

-25 ALLILIVLF
+25 ALLLLCAIF

-64 GGMPGAWLADTLFF
+64 CGASGAWLADTLFF

-93 GCWFAWRH
+93 ACWFAWKRRA
-101 QSSDEYIDYF
+101 SEDYIDYF
-111 AVSLRI
+111 AVSLRL

-122 LILTSCGLAAIN
+122 IILTSCGLAAIN

-150 LSTTLQ
+150 LSTALQ
-156 PLLHSSGGTIALLC
+156 PMLHSSGGTIALLC
-170 VFFGVMAYTI
+170 I
-180 PVIIVGGCWFAWR
+180 
-193 HQSSDEY
+193 
-200 IDYFAV
+200 
-206 SLRIIGV
+206 
-213 LALILTSC
+213 
-221 GLAAIN
+221 
-227 ADDIWYFASGGVIG
+227 
-241 SLLSTTLQ
+241 
-249 PLLHSS
+249 
-255 GGTIALLCV
+255 

-276 WVTIA
+276 WVSIA
-281 EKLGG
+281 EKMGS

-301 DDTWVDEDEYEDDEE
+301 DDSWVEEDDYEEDEYEEE
-316 YEDENHGKQHESRR
+316 EGDTAPKSKVSHESRR

-342 RLAEKF
+342 RIAEKF
-348 INPMGRQT
+348 ANPMGRMT
-356 DAALFSGKRMDDDEE
+356 DEALFSGRRMDDPQEAE
-371 ITYTVRGVAADP
+371 RYAAKADP
-383 DDVLFSGNRATQPEY
+383 DDVLFSGASATRAADY
-398 DEYDPLLN
+398 DEFDPLLS
-406 GAPIT
+406 GHTVT
-411 EPVAVAAAATTAT
+411 ETIATAAAVATAPA
-424 QSWAAPVEPVTQTPP
+424 WAADGVQSGNTP
-439 VASVDVPPAQST
+439 D
-451 VAWQPVPGPQ
+451 VAWQQSPTAENGALEQ
-461 TGEPVIAPAP
+461 QPAY
-471 EGYPQQPQYAQPAVQ
+471 EQPQYAQP
-486 YNEPLQQPVQPQ
+486 
-498 QPYYAPAAE
+498 
-507 QPAQQPYYAPAA
+507 
-519 EQPVQQ
+519 
-525 PYYATAAEQPAQQ
+525 
-538 PYYAPAPEQ
+538 
-547 AVAGNAWQAEEQQS
+547 
-561 TFAPQSTYQT
+561 
-571 EQTYQQPAA
+571 QQPAY
-580 QEPLYQQ
+580 EQ
-587 PQPVEQQP
+587 PQYAQPEPPAYEQPYAAHEQIAP

-602 VEETKPTRPPLY
+602 VEEEVKPTQRPPLY

-628 QLAAWYQPI
+628 QLEAWYQPI
-637 PEPVKEPEPIKS
+637 PEPLAPVEQHGIFPSAAATVPVPEPTAAV
-649 SLKAPSV
+649 APVAAGVRNASV
-656 AAVPP
+656 AAG
-661 VEAAAAVSPLASGVK
+661 AAAAVAASAPLFSPAE
-676 KATLATGAAATVA
+676 
-689 APVFSLANSGG
+689 G
-700 PRPQVKEGIGPQL
+700 PRPQVKEGIGPKL
-713 PRPKRIRVPTRREL
+713 PPPNRVRVPTRREL

-734 PSQRAAEE
+734 PSQRMAEE
-742 KAREAQRNQYDSG
+742 RAAREAGN
-755 DQYNDDEIDAMQQ
+755 DQHDGVENLTDDEAEAMHQDA
-768 DELARQFAQTQQQR
+768 LARQFAASQHSR
-782 YGEQYQHD
+782 YGE
-790 VPVNTEDADAAA
+790 TDADDNDYTVEDDADTAE
-802 EAELARQFAQTQQQR
+802 EAELARQFAASQQTR
-817 YSGEQPA
+817 YSSEQPQ
-824 GANPFSLDDFEFSP
+824 GARPFSAEDYEFSP
-838 MKALLDDGPHE
+838 MKTLVDDTPKA
-849 PLFTPIVEPVQ
+849 PLFTPSVMPEPAQ
-860 QPQQPVAPQQ
+860 PQQ

-875 QQPVAPQPQYQQ
+875 PQQAQSYHQPQHAPQPSQYAQ
-887 PQQPVAPQQQYQQPQ
+887 APAQ
-902 QPVAQQPQYQQP
+902 QPVAQPPQYAQPQA
-914 QQPVTQ
+914 PV
-920 QPQYQQPQQPVV
+920 
-932 PQPQYQQPQQPVAPQ
+932 QQPVAQPPQYVQPQ
-947 PQDTLLHPLLMRNGD
+947 PATPPQESLIHPLLMRNGD
-962 SRPLHKPTTPLPS
+962 DRPLQKPTTPLPS
-975 LDLLTPPPSEVEP
+975 LDLLTPPPTEIEP

-1001 EARLADFRI
+1001 ETRLADYRI

-1084 LDNAKFRDNPSPL
+1084 LDCDKFRDNPSPL

-1185 LRWCVNEME
+1185 LRWSVNEME

-1215 AEADRMMRPIPD
+1215 AEAARMGRPIPD
-1227 PYWKPGDSMDA
+1227 PYWKPGDSMDVT
-1238 QHPVLKKEPYI
+1238 HPVLEKLPYI

-1322 LDQAGA
+1322 LDQGGA
-1328 ESLLGMGDMLYSG
+1328 ESLLGMGDMLYAA
-1341 PNSTLPVRVH
+1341 PNSNNPVRVH

-1383 ESEGGAGGFD
+1383 ESEGGNGGGFD
-1393 GAEELDPLFDQAVQ
+1393 GGEELDPLFDQAVN
-1407 FVTEKRKA
+1407 FVTQKRKA

>member
-170 VFFGVMAYTI
+170 V
-180 PVIIVGGCWFAWR
+180 
-193 HQSSDEY
+193 
-200 IDYFAV
+200 
-206 SLRIIGV
+206 
-213 LALILTSC
+213 
-221 GLAAIN
+221 
-227 ADDIWYFASGGVIG
+227 
-241 SLLSTTLQ
+241 
-249 PLLHSS
+249 
-255 GGTIALLCV
+255 

-316 YEDENHGKQHESRR
+316 YEDEHHGKQHESRR

-371 ITYTVRGVAADP
+371 ITYTARGVAADP

-439 VASVDVPPAQST
+439 VASVDVPPAQPT

-471 EGYPQQPQYAQPAVQ
+471 EGYPQQSQYAQPAVQ

-507 QPAQQPYYAPAA
+507 QPAQQPYYAPAP
-519 EQPVQQ
+519 EQP
-525 PYYATAAEQPAQQ
+525 
-538 PYYAPAPEQ
+538 
-547 AVAGNAWQAEEQQS
+547 VAGNAWQAEEQQS

-587 PQPVEQQP
+587 PAAQEPLYQQPQPVEQQP

-602 VEETKPTRPPLY
+602 VEETKPARPPLY

-790 VPVNTEDADAAA
+790 VPVNAEDADAAA

-875 QQPVAPQPQYQQ
+875 QQPVPPQPQYQQPQQPVAPQPQYQQ

-902 QPVAQQPQYQQP
+902 QPVAP
-914 QQPVTQ
+914 QQ
-920 QPQYQQPQQPVV
+920 
-932 PQPQYQQPQQPVAPQ
+932 QYQQPQQPVAPQ

-1084 LDNAKFRDNPSPL
+1084 LDNAKFRDNLSPL

>member
-1 MSQEYTEDKEVT
+1 MSQEYTEDKDVT

-25 ALLILIVLF
+25 ALLILIALF

-64 GGMPGAWLADTLFF
+64 GGAPGAWLADTLFF

-101 QSSDEYIDYF
+101 QSTDDYIDYF
-111 AVSLRI
+111 AVSLRL

-156 PLLHSSGGTIALLC
+156 PLLHSSGGTIMLLC
-170 VFFGVMAYTI
+170 I
-180 PVIIVGGCWFAWR
+180 
-193 HQSSDEY
+193 
-200 IDYFAV
+200 
-206 SLRIIGV
+206 
-213 LALILTSC
+213 
-221 GLAAIN
+221 
-227 ADDIWYFASGGVIG
+227 
-241 SLLSTTLQ
+241 
-249 PLLHSS
+249 
-255 GGTIALLCV
+255 

-276 WVTIA
+276 WVSIA

-286 WILNILTFASNRTRR
+286 WLLNILTFASNRTRR
-301 DDTWVDEDEYEDDEE
+301 DDTWVDDEE
-316 YEDENHGKQHESRR
+316 YDDEYDEETDGVQRESRR

-348 INPMGRQT
+348 SNPRGRQT
-356 DAALFSGKRMDDDEE
+356 DAALFSGKRMDDDED
-371 ITYTVRGVAADP
+371 IQYSARGVASDP

-406 GAPIT
+406 GHSVT
-411 EPVAVAAAATTAT
+411 EPVAAAAAATA
-424 QSWAAPVEPVTQTPP
+424 VTQTWAASADPIMQTPP
-439 VASVDVPPAQST
+439 MPGAEPVVAQPT
-451 VAWQPVPGPQ
+451 VEWQPVPGPQ

-471 EGYPQQPQYAQPAVQ
+471 EGYQPHPQYAQPQEAQ
-486 YNEPLQQPVQPQ
+486 SAPWQQPVPVASAPQ
-498 QPYYAPAAE
+498 YAATP
-507 QPAQQPYYAPAA
+507 
-519 EQPVQQ
+519 
-525 PYYATAAEQPAQQ
+525 ATAAEYDSLAPQETQPQ
-538 PYYAPAPEQ
+538 
-547 AVAGNAWQAEEQQS
+547 WQAPDAEQHWQPEP
-561 TFAPQSTYQT
+561 THQPEPVYQP
-571 EQTYQQPAA
+571 EPIAA
-580 QEPLYQQ
+580 EPSHM
-587 PQPVEQQP
+587 PPPVIEQPVAT
-595 VVEPEPV
+595 EPEPDT
-602 VEETKPTRPPLY
+602 EETRPARPPLY

-637 PEPVKEPEPIKS
+637 PEPVKENVPVKPTVS
-649 SLKAPSV
+649 VAPSI
-656 AAVPP
+656 PP
-661 VEAAAAVSPLASGVK
+661 VEAVAAAASLDAGIKSGALAAGAAAAAPAFS
-676 KATLATGAAATVA
+676 LATGGA
-689 APVFSLANSGG
+689 

-713 PRPKRIRVPTRREL
+713 PRPNRVRVPTRREL

-734 PSQRAAEE
+734 PSQRIAEE
-742 KAREAQRNQYDSG
+742 KAREAERNQYETGAQLTDE
-755 DQYNDDEIDAMQQ
+755 EIDAMHQ
-768 DELARQFAQTQQQR
+768 DELARQFAQSQQHR
-782 YGEQYQHD
+782 YGETYQHD
-790 VPVNTEDADAAA
+790 TQQAEDDDTAA
-802 EAELARQFAQTQQQR
+802 EAELARQFAASQQQR

-824 GANPFSLDDFEFSP
+824 GAQPFSLDDLDFSP
-838 MKALLDDGPHE
+838 MKVLVDEGPHE
-849 PLFTPIVEPVQ
+849 PLFTPGVMPESTPVQQPVAPQPQYQQPVAPQPQYQ
-860 QPQQPVAPQQ
+860 QPQQPVASQP

-887 PQQPVAPQQQYQQPQ
+887 PQQPVAPQ
-902 QPVAQQPQYQQP
+902 PQYQQP
-914 QQPVTQ
+914 VA
-920 QPQYQQPQQPVV
+920 

-947 PQDTLLHPLLMRNGD
+947 PQYQQPQQPVAPQDSLIHPLLMRNGD
-962 SRPLHKPTTPLPS
+962 SRPLQRPTTPLPS

-1084 LDNAKFRDNPSPL
+1084 LDNAKFRENPSPL

-1106 GEPVVADLAKMPH
+1106 GDPVVADLAKMPH

-1185 LRWCVNEME
+1185 LRWSVNEME

-1215 AEADRMMRPIPD
+1215 AEAARMGRPIPD
-1227 PYWKPGDSMDA
+1227 PYWKPGDSMDV
-1238 QHPVLKKEPYI
+1238 QHPVLEKLPYI

-1322 LDQAGA
+1322 LDQGGA

-1341 PNSTLPVRVH
+1341 PNSTMPVRVH

-1383 ESEGGAGGFD
+1383 ESEGGGGGFD
-1393 GAEELDPLFDQAVQ
+1393 GGEELDALFDQAVN
-1407 FVTEKRKA
+1407 FVTQKRKA

-1442 IVSEQGHNGNREVL
+1442 IVSAQGHNGNREVL
-1456 APPPFD
+1456 APPPFE

>member
-1 MSQEYTEDKEVT
+1 MSQEYTEDKDVT

-25 ALLILIVLF
+25 ALLILIALF

-64 GGMPGAWLADTLFF
+64 GGAPGAWLADTLFF

-101 QSSDEYIDYF
+101 QSTDDYIDYF
-111 AVSLRI
+111 AVSLRL

-156 PLLHSSGGTIALLC
+156 PLLHSSGGTIMLLC
-170 VFFGVMAYTI
+170 I
-180 PVIIVGGCWFAWR
+180 
-193 HQSSDEY
+193 
-200 IDYFAV
+200 
-206 SLRIIGV
+206 
-213 LALILTSC
+213 
-221 GLAAIN
+221 
-227 ADDIWYFASGGVIG
+227 
-241 SLLSTTLQ
+241 
-249 PLLHSS
+249 
-255 GGTIALLCV
+255 

-276 WVTIA
+276 WVSIA

-286 WILNILTFASNRTRR
+286 WLLNILTFASNRTRR
-301 DDTWVDEDEYEDDEE
+301 DDTWVDDEE
-316 YEDENHGKQHESRR
+316 YDDEYDEETDGVQRESRR

-348 INPMGRQT
+348 SNPRGRQT
-356 DAALFSGKRMDDDEE
+356 DAALFSGKRMDDDED
-371 ITYTVRGVAADP
+371 IQYSARGVAADP

-406 GAPIT
+406 GHSVT
-411 EPVAVAAAATTAT
+411 EPVAAAAAATA
-424 QSWAAPVEPVTQTPP
+424 VTQTWAASADPIMQTPP
-439 VASVDVPPAQST
+439 MPGAEPVVAQPT
-451 VAWQPVPGPQ
+451 VEWQPVPGPQ

-471 EGYPQQPQYAQPAVQ
+471 EGYQPHPQYAQPQEAQ
-486 YNEPLQQPVQPQ
+486 SAPWQQPVPVASAPQ
-498 QPYYAPAAE
+498 YAATP
-507 QPAQQPYYAPAA
+507 
-519 EQPVQQ
+519 
-525 PYYATAAEQPAQQ
+525 ATAAEYDSLAPQETQPQ
-538 PYYAPAPEQ
+538 
-547 AVAGNAWQAEEQQS
+547 WQAPDAEQHWQPEP
-561 TFAPQSTYQT
+561 THQPTPVYQP
-571 EQTYQQPAA
+571 EPIAA
-580 QEPLYQQ
+580 EPSHM
-587 PQPVEQQP
+587 PPPVIEQPVAT
-595 VVEPEPV
+595 EPEPGI
-602 VEETKPTRPPLY
+602 EETRPARPPLY

-637 PEPVKEPEPIKS
+637 PEPVKENVPVKPTVS
-649 SLKAPSV
+649 VAPSI
-656 AAVPP
+656 PP
-661 VEAAAAVSPLASGVK
+661 VEAVAAAASLDAGIKSGALAAGAAAAAPAFS
-676 KATLATGAAATVA
+676 LATGGA
-689 APVFSLANSGG
+689 

-713 PRPKRIRVPTRREL
+713 PRPNRVRVPTRREL

-734 PSQRAAEE
+734 PSQRIAEE
-742 KAREAQRNQYDSG
+742 KAREAERNQYETGVQLTDE
-755 DQYNDDEIDAMQQ
+755 EIDAMHQ
-768 DELARQFAQTQQQR
+768 DELARQFAQSQQHR
-782 YGEQYQHD
+782 YGETYQHD
-790 VPVNTEDADAAA
+790 TQQAEDDDTAA
-802 EAELARQFAQTQQQR
+802 EAELARQFAASQQQR

-824 GANPFSLDDFEFSP
+824 GAQPFSLDDLDFSP
-838 MKALLDDGPHE
+838 MKVLVDEGPHE
-849 PLFTPIVEPVQ
+849 PLFTPGVMPESTPV
-860 QPQQPVAPQQ
+860 QQPVAPQPQ
-870 QYQQP
+870 PQYQQP

-887 PQQPVAPQQQYQQPQ
+887 PQQPVAPQPQYQQPQ
-902 QPVAQQPQYQQP
+902 QPVA
-914 QQPVTQ
+914 
-920 QPQYQQPQQPVV
+920 

-947 PQDTLLHPLLMRNGD
+947 PQYQQPQQRVAPQPQYQQPQQPVAPQPQYQQPQQPTAPQDSLIHPLLMRNGD
-962 SRPLHKPTTPLPS
+962 SRPLQRPTTPLPS

-1084 LDNAKFRDNPSPL
+1084 LDNAKFRENPSPL

-1106 GEPVVADLAKMPH
+1106 GDPVVADLAKMPH

-1185 LRWCVNEME
+1185 LRWSVNEME

-1215 AEADRMMRPIPD
+1215 AEAARMGRPIPD
-1227 PYWKPGDSMDA
+1227 PYWKPGDSMDV
-1238 QHPVLKKEPYI
+1238 QHPVLEKLPYI

-1322 LDQAGA
+1322 LDQGGA

-1341 PNSTLPVRVH
+1341 PNSTMPVRVH

-1383 ESEGGAGGFD
+1383 ESEGGGGGFD
-1393 GAEELDPLFDQAVQ
+1393 GGEELDALFDQAVN
-1407 FVTEKRKA
+1407 FVTQKRKA

-1442 IVSEQGHNGNREVL
+1442 IVSAQGHNGNREVL
-1456 APPPFD
+1456 APPPFE

>member
-1 MSQEYTEDKEVT
+1 MSQEYTEDKEVKF
-13 LTKLSSGRRLLE
+13 TKLSSGRRLLE
-25 ALLILIVLF
+25 ALLILCSLF
-34 AVWLMAALLSF
+34 AIWLMAALLSF

-64 GGMPGAWLADTLFF
+64 GGTPGAWLADTLFF
-78 IFGVMAYTIPVIIVG
+78 IFGVMAYTIPVIIIG

-101 QSSDEYIDYF
+101 QENDEYIDYF
-111 AVSLRI
+111 AVSLRL
-117 IGVLA
+117 IGALA

-170 VFFGVMAYTI
+170 I
-180 PVIIVGGCWFAWR
+180 
-193 HQSSDEY
+193 
-200 IDYFAV
+200 
-206 SLRIIGV
+206 
-213 LALILTSC
+213 
-221 GLAAIN
+221 
-227 ADDIWYFASGGVIG
+227 
-241 SLLSTTLQ
+241 
-249 PLLHSS
+249 
-255 GGTIALLCV
+255 

-276 WVTIA
+276 WVSIA

-286 WILNILTFASNRTRR
+286 AILSILTFASNRTRR
-301 DDTWVDEDEYEDDEE
+301 DDTWVDEGEYEEDEEEYEDDESTKPQ
-316 YEDENHGKQHESRR
+316 GSRR
-330 ARILRGALARRK
+330 ARILRSALARRQ

-348 INPMGRQT
+348 ANPLGRKT
-356 DAALFSGKRMDDDEE
+356 DAALFSGKRMDDAEGE
-371 ITYTVRGVAADP
+371 VQYSASGAPVAA
-383 DDVLFSGNRATQPEY
+383 DDVLFSGSSAARPANADDVLFSGASAARPG
-398 DEYDPLLN
+398 DFDPYDPLLN
-406 GAPIT
+406 GHSIAD
-411 EPVAVAAAATTAT
+411 PVALAAQDT
-424 QSWAAPVEPVTQTPP
+424 AAPQAWSEPLPGYD
-439 VASVDVPPAQST
+439 A
-451 VAWQPVPGPQ
+451 QPVYQP
-461 TGEPVIAPAP
+461 EPA
-471 EGYPQQPQYAQPAVQ
+471 YPPQYASQP
-486 YNEPLQQPVQPQ
+486 
-498 QPYYAPAAE
+498 E
-507 QPAQQPYYAPAA
+507 QA
-519 EQPVQQ
+519 PVQQ
-525 PYYATAAEQPAQQ
+525 PAYQPEPAYPPQQAYQPAQAPVQQ
-538 PYYAPAPEQ
+538 PAYQPEAAYPPQHAYQPEQ
-547 AVAGNAWQAEEQQS
+547 AYQPAQAPVQPPAYQPEAAYPQQQAYQPAQ
-561 TFAPQSTYQT
+561 APVQPPAYQP
-571 EQTYQQPAA
+571 EPAYPPQQAYQPAQAPVQQPAY
-580 QEPLYQQ
+580 QPEPAYPPQQAPIQQ
-587 PQPVEQQP
+587 PEPYVP
-595 VVEPEPV
+595 ASAVEPEPA
-602 VEETKPTRPPLY
+602 EEVKPQRPPMY

-637 PEPVKEPEPIKS
+637 PEPVSPVATKPIS
-649 SLKAPSV
+649 PPPAPAADV
-656 AAVPP
+656 AAVSALAAG
-661 VEAAAAVSPLASGVK
+661 VHQATGASAAAASVASS
-676 KATLATGAAATVA
+676 A
-689 APVFSLANSGG
+689 APLFSPASGG
-700 PRPQVKEGIGPQL
+700 PRAQVKEGIGPKL
-713 PRPKRIRVPTRREL
+713 PRPNRVRVPTRREL

-734 PSQRAAEE
+734 PSQRLAEE
-742 KAREAQRNQYDSG
+742 RARQAEHQQYD
-755 DQYNDDEIDAMQQ
+755 DDALTDEEVAEFEQG
-768 DELARQFAQTQQQR
+768 ELARQFAAAQNQR
-782 YGEQYQHD
+782 YGDSYAAE
-790 VPVNTEDADAAA
+790 EDNVDEDSAA
-802 EAELARQFAQTQQQR
+802 EAELARQFAASQQQR
-817 YSGEQPA
+817 YASEQPP
-824 GANPFSLDDFEFSP
+824 GSHPFSAADYEFSP
-838 MKALLDDGPHE
+838 MKTLVDDTPSE
-849 PLFTPIVEPVQ
+849 PVFTPMPEVQQPAPQPTQHSQPVQ
-860 QPQQPVAPQQ
+860 QPMPHQQMHQQPQSAQPQAYQPVQQQPVQHPQMPQQAPGGYPQQ
-870 QYQQP
+870 QASQQQQP
-875 QQPVAPQPQYQQ
+875 IPQPQES
-887 PQQPVAPQQQYQQPQ
+887 
-902 QPVAQQPQYQQP
+902 
-914 QQPVTQ
+914 
-920 QPQYQQPQQPVV
+920 
-932 PQPQYQQPQQPVAPQ
+932 
-947 PQDTLLHPLLMRNGD
+947 LIHPLLMRNGD
-962 SRPLHKPTTPLPS
+962 SRPLQKPTTLLPS
-975 LDLLTPPPSEVEP
+975 LDLLTPPPAEVEP
-988 VDTFALEQMARLV
+988 IDTFALEQMARLV

-1047 RSLSTVAVRVVEVIP
+1047 RSLSTAAVRVVEVIP

-1106 GEPVVADLAKMPH
+1106 GEPVTADLAKMPH

-1145 QPEDVRFIM
+1145 QPEDVKFIM

-1185 LRWCVNEME
+1185 LRWSVNEME

-1215 AEADRMMRPIPD
+1215 AEAARMGRPIPD

-1238 QHPVLKKEPYI
+1238 THPVLKKEPYI

-1322 LDQAGA
+1322 LDQGGA
-1328 ESLLGMGDMLYSG
+1328 ESLLGMGDMLYSA
-1341 PNSTLPVRVH
+1341 PNSTIPVRVH
-1351 GAFVRDQE
+1351 GAFVRDEE

-1383 ESEGGAGGFD
+1383 ESEGGGG
-1393 GAEELDPLFDQAVQ
+1393 GYEGGEELDPLFDQAVN

-1456 APPPFD
+1456 APPPFE

>member
-1 MSQEYTEDKEVT
+1 MSQEYTEDKDVT

-25 ALLILIVLF
+25 ALLILIALF

-64 GGMPGAWLADTLFF
+64 GGAPGAWLADTLFF

-101 QSSDEYIDYF
+101 QSTDDYIDYF
-111 AVSLRI
+111 AVSLRL

-156 PLLHSSGGTIALLC
+156 PLLHSSGGTIMLLC
-170 VFFGVMAYTI
+170 I
-180 PVIIVGGCWFAWR
+180 
-193 HQSSDEY
+193 
-200 IDYFAV
+200 
-206 SLRIIGV
+206 
-213 LALILTSC
+213 
-221 GLAAIN
+221 
-227 ADDIWYFASGGVIG
+227 
-241 SLLSTTLQ
+241 
-249 PLLHSS
+249 
-255 GGTIALLCV
+255 

-276 WVTIA
+276 WVSIA

-286 WILNILTFASNRTRR
+286 WLLNILTFASNRTRR
-301 DDTWVDEDEYEDDEE
+301 DDTWVDDEE
-316 YEDENHGKQHESRR
+316 YDDEYDEETDGVQRESRR

-348 INPMGRQT
+348 SNPRGRQT
-356 DAALFSGKRMDDDEE
+356 DAALFSGKRMDDDED
-371 ITYTVRGVAADP
+371 IQYSARGVAADP

-406 GAPIT
+406 GHSVT
-411 EPVAVAAAATTAT
+411 EPVAAAAAATA
-424 QSWAAPVEPVTQTPP
+424 VTQTWAASADPIMQTPP
-439 VASVDVPPAQST
+439 MPGAEPVVAQPT
-451 VAWQPVPGPQ
+451 VEWQPVPGPQ

-471 EGYPQQPQYAQPAVQ
+471 EGYQPHPQYAQPQEAQ
-486 YNEPLQQPVQPQ
+486 SAPWQQPVPVASAPQ
-498 QPYYAPAAE
+498 YAATP
-507 QPAQQPYYAPAA
+507 
-519 EQPVQQ
+519 
-525 PYYATAAEQPAQQ
+525 ATAAEYDSLAPQETQPQ
-538 PYYAPAPEQ
+538 
-547 AVAGNAWQAEEQQS
+547 WQAPDAEQHWQPEP
-561 TFAPQSTYQT
+561 THQPTPVYQP
-571 EQTYQQPAA
+571 EPIAA
-580 QEPLYQQ
+580 EPSHM
-587 PQPVEQQP
+587 PPVIEQPVAT
-595 VVEPEPV
+595 EPEPV
-602 VEETKPTRPPLY
+602 IEETRPARPPLY

-637 PEPVKEPEPIKS
+637 PEPVKENLPVKPTVS
-649 SLKAPSV
+649 VAPSI
-656 AAVPP
+656 PP
-661 VEAAAAVSPLASGVK
+661 VEAVAAAASLDAGIKSGALAAG
-676 KATLATGAAATVA
+676 AAAAAPAFGLATGGA
-689 APVFSLANSGG
+689 

-713 PRPKRIRVPTRREL
+713 PRPNRVRVPTRREL

-734 PSQRAAEE
+734 PSQRIAEE
-742 KAREAQRNQYDSG
+742 KAREVERNQYETGAQLTDE
-755 DQYNDDEIDAMQQ
+755 EIDAMHQ
-768 DELARQFAQTQQQR
+768 DELARQFAQSQQHR
-782 YGEQYQHD
+782 YGETYQHD
-790 VPVNTEDADAAA
+790 TQQAEDDDTAA
-802 EAELARQFAQTQQQR
+802 EAELARQFAASQQQR

-824 GANPFSLDDFEFSP
+824 GAQPFSLDDLDFSP
-838 MKALLDDGPHE
+838 MKVLVDEGPHE
-849 PLFTPIVEPVQ
+849 PLFTPSVMPESTPV
-860 QPQQPVAPQQ
+860 QQPVAPQP

-887 PQQPVAPQQQYQQPQ
+887 PQQPVAPQ
-902 QPVAQQPQYQQP
+902 PQYQQP
-914 QQPVTQ
+914 QQPTA
-920 QPQYQQPQQPVV
+920 

-947 PQDTLLHPLLMRNGD
+947 PQYQQPQQPTAPQDSLIHPLLMRNGD
-962 SRPLHKPTTPLPS
+962 SRPLQRPTTPLPS

-1084 LDNAKFRDNPSPL
+1084 LDNAKFRENPSPL

-1106 GEPVVADLAKMPH
+1106 GDPVVADLAKMPH

-1185 LRWCVNEME
+1185 LRWSVNEME

-1215 AEADRMMRPIPD
+1215 AEAARMGRPIPD
-1227 PYWKPGDSMDA
+1227 PYWKPGDSMDV
-1238 QHPVLKKEPYI
+1238 QHPVLEKLPYI

-1322 LDQAGA
+1322 LDQGGA

-1341 PNSTLPVRVH
+1341 PNSTMPVRVH

-1383 ESEGGAGGFD
+1383 ESEGGGGGFD
-1393 GAEELDPLFDQAVQ
+1393 GGEELDALFDQAVN
-1407 FVTEKRKA
+1407 FVTQKRKA

-1442 IVSEQGHNGNREVL
+1442 IVSAQGHNGNREVL
-1456 APPPFD
+1456 APPPFE

>member
-1 MSQEYTEDKEVT
+1 MSQEYTEDKEVK

-25 ALLILIVLF
+25 AMLILCSLF
-34 AVWLMAALLSF
+34 AIWLMAALLSF

-64 GGMPGAWLADTLFF
+64 GGAPGAWLADTLFF
-78 IFGVMAYTIPVIIVG
+78 IFGVMAYTIPVIIIG

-101 QSSDEYIDYF
+101 QENDEYIDYF
-111 AVSLRI
+111 AVSLRL
-117 IGVLA
+117 IGALA

-170 VFFGVMAYTI
+170 I
-180 PVIIVGGCWFAWR
+180 
-193 HQSSDEY
+193 
-200 IDYFAV
+200 
-206 SLRIIGV
+206 
-213 LALILTSC
+213 
-221 GLAAIN
+221 
-227 ADDIWYFASGGVIG
+227 
-241 SLLSTTLQ
+241 
-249 PLLHSS
+249 
-255 GGTIALLCV
+255 

-276 WVTIA
+276 WVSIA

-286 WILNILTFASNRTRR
+286 GILSVLTFASNRTRR
-301 DDTWVDEDEYEDDEE
+301 DDTWVDEGEYEDDEE
-316 YEDENHGKQHESRR
+316 EYDDEEAARPQESRR
-330 ARILRGALARRK
+330 ARILRSALARRK

-348 INPMGRQT
+348 TNPMGRKT
-356 DAALFSGKRMDDDEE
+356 DAALFSGKRMDDGEE
-371 ITYTVRGVAADP
+371 VVQYSASGAPVAA
-383 DDVLFSGNRATQPEY
+383 DDVLFSGASAARPAEDDVLFSGASAVRPG
-398 DEYDPLLN
+398 DFDPYDPSLN
-406 GAPIT
+406 GHSIA
-411 EPVAVAAAATTAT
+411 EPVSAAAAAT
-424 QSWAAPVEPVTQTPP
+424 AAPQAWAESPVGHHGAAPAYQPEASYPPQQAYQPEPAPFQQ
-439 VASVDVPPAQST
+439 AAYQPPAGQT
-451 VAWQPVPGPQ
+451 APQAYQP
-461 TGEPVIAPAP
+461 EPAP
-471 EGYPQQPQYAQPAVQ
+471 Y
-486 YNEPLQQPVQPQ
+486 QQPVYDPRAGQPAPQAYQPEPAPYQ
-498 QPYYAPAAE
+498 QPAYDPRAG
-507 QPAQQPYYAPAA
+507 QPAPQVYQPEPAPYQQPAYDPHAGQPAPQAY
-519 EQPVQQ
+519 QPEPAPYQQ
-525 PYYATAAEQPAQQ
+525 PAYDPYAGQPAPQAYQPEPAPYQQ
-538 PYYAPAPEQ
+538 PTYDPYAGQPAP
-547 AVAGNAWQAEEQQS
+547 
-561 TFAPQSTYQT
+561 
-571 EQTYQQPAA
+571 QTYQQPAYDPNA
-580 QEPLYQQ
+580 GQPAPQTYQQ
-587 PQPVEQQP
+587 PAYDPHAGQPAPQP
-595 VVEPEPV
+595 YQPEPAAYQPQSAPVPPPEPEPEV
-602 VEETKPTRPPLY
+602 VQEEVKRPPLY

-628 QLAAWYQPI
+628 LLASWYQPI
-637 PEPVKEPEPIKS
+637 PEPESPIATKPLTPPTTAS
-649 SLKAPSV
+649 K
-656 AAVPP
+656 PP
-661 VEAAAAVSPLASGVK
+661 VETTVVSAVAAGVHQATAASG
-676 KATLATGAAATVA
+676 GAAATTSSTA
-689 APVFSLANSGG
+689 ASAAATPLFSPASSG
-700 PRPQVKEGIGPQL
+700 PRVQVKEGIGPKL
-713 PRPKRIRVPTRREL
+713 PRPNRVRVPTRREL

-734 PSQRAAEE
+734 PSQREAEQR
-742 KAREAQRNQYDSG
+742 ARQAERDPHY
-755 DQYNDDEIDAMQQ
+755 DDELLSDEEADAMEQ
-768 DELARQFAQTQQQR
+768 DELARQFAATQQQR
-782 YGEQYQHD
+782 YGHRW
-790 VPVNTEDADAAA
+790 EDDNVTDDDEADAAA
-802 EAELARQFAQTQQQR
+802 EAELARQFAATQQQR
-817 YSGEQPA
+817 YATEQPP
-824 GANPFSLDDFEFSP
+824 GANPFSPADYEFSP
-838 MKALLDDGPHE
+838 MKTLVNDGPSE
-849 PLFTPIVEPVQ
+849 PLFTPTPEVQPQQPAQRYQQPAAAPQQGYQPAQHQPIHHQPVPPQ
-860 QPQQPVAPQQ
+860 PQSYPTASQPVQPQQPVAPQGH
-870 QYQQP
+870 QP
-875 QQPVAPQPQYQQ
+875 AAPAPQES
-887 PQQPVAPQQQYQQPQ
+887 
-902 QPVAQQPQYQQP
+902 
-914 QQPVTQ
+914 
-920 QPQYQQPQQPVV
+920 
-932 PQPQYQQPQQPVAPQ
+932 
-947 PQDTLLHPLLMRNGD
+947 LIHPLLMRNGD
-962 SRPLHKPTTPLPS
+962 SRPLQKPTTPLPS

-1106 GEPVVADLAKMPH
+1106 GDPVVADLAKMPH

-1185 LRWCVNEME
+1185 LRWSVNEME

-1215 AEADRMMRPIPD
+1215 AEAARMGRPIPD

-1238 QHPVLKKEPYI
+1238 VHPVLEKLPYI

-1322 LDQAGA
+1322 LDQGGA

-1341 PNSTLPVRVH
+1341 PNSTTPVRVH

-1383 ESEGGAGGFD
+1383 ESEGGGGGFD
-1393 GAEELDPLFDQAVQ
+1393 GGEELDPLFDQAVN

-1456 APPPFD
+1456 APPPFE

>member
-1 MSQEYTEDKEVT
+1 MSQEYTEDKDVT

-25 ALLILIVLF
+25 ALLILIALF

-64 GGMPGAWLADTLFF
+64 GGAPGAWLADTLFF

-101 QSSDEYIDYF
+101 QSTDDYIDYF
-111 AVSLRI
+111 AVSLRL

-156 PLLHSSGGTIALLC
+156 PLLHSSGGTIMLLC
-170 VFFGVMAYTI
+170 I
-180 PVIIVGGCWFAWR
+180 
-193 HQSSDEY
+193 
-200 IDYFAV
+200 
-206 SLRIIGV
+206 
-213 LALILTSC
+213 
-221 GLAAIN
+221 
-227 ADDIWYFASGGVIG
+227 
-241 SLLSTTLQ
+241 
-249 PLLHSS
+249 
-255 GGTIALLCV
+255 

-276 WVTIA
+276 WVSIA

-286 WILNILTFASNRTRR
+286 WLLNILTFASNRTRR
-301 DDTWVDEDEYEDDEE
+301 DDTWVDDEE
-316 YEDENHGKQHESRR
+316 YDDEYDEETDGVQRESRR

-348 INPMGRQT
+348 SNPRGRQT
-356 DAALFSGKRMDDDEE
+356 DAALFSGKRMDDDED
-371 ITYTVRGVAADP
+371 IQYSARGVAADP

-406 GAPIT
+406 GHSVT
-411 EPVAVAAAATTAT
+411 EPVAAAAAATA
-424 QSWAAPVEPVTQTPP
+424 VTQTWAASADPIMQTPP
-439 VASVDVPPAQST
+439 MPGAEPVVAQPT
-451 VAWQPVPGPQ
+451 VEWQPVPGPQ

-471 EGYPQQPQYAQPAVQ
+471 EGYQPHPQYAQPQEAQ
-486 YNEPLQQPVQPQ
+486 SAPWQQPVPVASAPQ
-498 QPYYAPAAE
+498 YAATP
-507 QPAQQPYYAPAA
+507 
-519 EQPVQQ
+519 
-525 PYYATAAEQPAQQ
+525 ATAAEYDSLAPQETQPQ
-538 PYYAPAPEQ
+538 
-547 AVAGNAWQAEEQQS
+547 WQAPDAEQHWQPEP
-561 TFAPQSTYQT
+561 THQPTPVYQP
-571 EQTYQQPAA
+571 EPIAA
-580 QEPLYQQ
+580 EPSHM
-587 PQPVEQQP
+587 PPPVIEQPVAT
-595 VVEPEPV
+595 EPEPV
-602 VEETKPTRPPLY
+602 IEETRPARPPLY

-637 PEPVKEPEPIKS
+637 PEPVKENVPVKPTVS
-649 SLKAPSV
+649 VAPSI
-656 AAVPP
+656 PP
-661 VEAAAAVSPLASGVK
+661 VEAVAAAASLDAGIKSGALAAG
-676 KATLATGAAATVA
+676 AAAAAPAFGLATGGA
-689 APVFSLANSGG
+689 

-713 PRPKRIRVPTRREL
+713 PRPNRVRVPTRREL

-734 PSQRAAEE
+734 PSQRIAEE
-742 KAREAQRNQYDSG
+742 KAREAERNQYETGAQLTDE
-755 DQYNDDEIDAMQQ
+755 EIDAMHQ
-768 DELARQFAQTQQQR
+768 DELARQFAQSQQHR
-782 YGEQYQHD
+782 YGETYQHD
-790 VPVNTEDADAAA
+790 TQQAEDDDTAA
-802 EAELARQFAQTQQQR
+802 EAELARQFAASQQQR

-824 GANPFSLDDFEFSP
+824 GAQPFSLDDLDFSP
-838 MKALLDDGPHE
+838 MKVLVDEGPHE
-849 PLFTPIVEPVQ
+849 PLFTPSVMPESTPV
-860 QPQQPVAPQQ
+860 QQPVAPQP

-887 PQQPVAPQQQYQQPQ
+887 PQQPVAPQ
-902 QPVAQQPQYQQP
+902 PQYQQP
-914 QQPVTQ
+914 QQPIA
-920 QPQYQQPQQPVV
+920 

-947 PQDTLLHPLLMRNGD
+947 PQYQQPQYQQPQQPTAPQPQYQQPQQPVAPQPQYQQPQQPTAPQDSLIHPLLMRNGD
-962 SRPLHKPTTPLPS
+962 SRPLQRPTTPLPS

-1084 LDNAKFRDNPSPL
+1084 LDNAKFRENPSPL

-1106 GEPVVADLAKMPH
+1106 GDPVVADLAKMPH

-1185 LRWCVNEME
+1185 LRWSVNEME

-1215 AEADRMMRPIPD
+1215 AEAARMGRPIPD
-1227 PYWKPGDSMDA
+1227 PYWKPGDSMDV
-1238 QHPVLKKEPYI
+1238 QHPVLEKLPYI

-1322 LDQAGA
+1322 LDQGGA

-1341 PNSTLPVRVH
+1341 PNSTMPVRVH

-1383 ESEGGAGGFD
+1383 ESEGGGGGFD
-1393 GAEELDPLFDQAVQ
+1393 GGEELDALFDQAVN
-1407 FVTEKRKA
+1407 FVTQKRKA

-1442 IVSEQGHNGNREVL
+1442 IVSAQGHNGNREVL
-1456 APPPFD
+1456 APPPFE

>member
-1 MSQEYTEDKEVT
+1 MSQEYTEDKDVT

-25 ALLILIVLF
+25 ALLILIALF

-64 GGMPGAWLADTLFF
+64 GGAPGAWLADTLFF

-101 QSSDEYIDYF
+101 QSTDDYIDYF
-111 AVSLRI
+111 AVSLRL

-156 PLLHSSGGTIALLC
+156 PLLHSSGGTIMLLC
-170 VFFGVMAYTI
+170 I
-180 PVIIVGGCWFAWR
+180 
-193 HQSSDEY
+193 
-200 IDYFAV
+200 
-206 SLRIIGV
+206 
-213 LALILTSC
+213 
-221 GLAAIN
+221 
-227 ADDIWYFASGGVIG
+227 
-241 SLLSTTLQ
+241 
-249 PLLHSS
+249 
-255 GGTIALLCV
+255 

-276 WVTIA
+276 WVSIA

-286 WILNILTFASNRTRR
+286 WLLNILTFASNRTRR
-301 DDTWVDEDEYEDDEE
+301 DDTWVDDEE
-316 YEDENHGKQHESRR
+316 YDDEYDEETDGVQRESRR

-348 INPMGRQT
+348 SNPRGRQT
-356 DAALFSGKRMDDDEE
+356 DAALFSGKRMDDDED
-371 ITYTVRGVAADP
+371 IQYSARGVAADP

-406 GAPIT
+406 GHSVT
-411 EPVAVAAAATTAT
+411 EPVAAAAAATA
-424 QSWAAPVEPVTQTPP
+424 VTQTWAASADPIMQTPP
-439 VASVDVPPAQST
+439 MPGAEPVVAQPT
-451 VAWQPVPGPQ
+451 VEWQPVPGPQ

-471 EGYPQQPQYAQPAVQ
+471 EGYQPHPQYAQPQEAQ
-486 YNEPLQQPVQPQ
+486 SAPWQQPVPVASAPQ
-498 QPYYAPAAE
+498 YAATP
-507 QPAQQPYYAPAA
+507 
-519 EQPVQQ
+519 
-525 PYYATAAEQPAQQ
+525 ATAAEYDSLAPQETQPQ
-538 PYYAPAPEQ
+538 
-547 AVAGNAWQAEEQQS
+547 WQAPDAEQHWQPEP
-561 TFAPQSTYQT
+561 THQPEPVYQP
-571 EQTYQQPAA
+571 EPIAA
-580 QEPLYQQ
+580 EPSHM
-587 PQPVEQQP
+587 PPPVIEQPVTT
-595 VVEPEPV
+595 EPEPDT
-602 VEETKPTRPPLY
+602 EETRPARPPLY

-637 PEPVKEPEPIKS
+637 PEPVKENVPVKPTVS
-649 SLKAPSV
+649 VAPSI
-656 AAVPP
+656 PP
-661 VEAAAAVSPLASGVK
+661 VEAVAAAASLDAGIKSGALAAGAAAAAPAFS
-676 KATLATGAAATVA
+676 LATGGA
-689 APVFSLANSGG
+689 

-713 PRPKRIRVPTRREL
+713 PRPNRVRVPTRREL

-734 PSQRAAEE
+734 PSQRIAEE
-742 KAREAQRNQYDSG
+742 KAREAERNQYETGVQLTDE
-755 DQYNDDEIDAMQQ
+755 EIDAMHQ
-768 DELARQFAQTQQQR
+768 DELARQFAQSQQHR
-782 YGEQYQHD
+782 YGETYQHD
-790 VPVNTEDADAAA
+790 TQQAEDDDTAA
-802 EAELARQFAQTQQQR
+802 EAELARQFAASQQQR

-824 GANPFSLDDFEFSP
+824 GAQPFSLDDLDFSP
-838 MKALLDDGPHE
+838 MKVLVDEGPHE
-849 PLFTPIVEPVQ
+849 PLFTPGVMPESTPV
-860 QPQQPVAPQQ
+860 QQPVAPQPQ
-870 QYQQP
+870 PQYQQSQQPVAPQSQYQQP
-875 QQPVAPQPQYQQ
+875 QQPVAPQPQYQP
-887 PQQPVAPQQQYQQPQ
+887 PQQPTA
-902 QPVAQQPQYQQP
+902 
-914 QQPVTQ
+914 
-920 QPQYQQPQQPVV
+920 
-932 PQPQYQQPQQPVAPQ
+932 PQPQYQQPQQPTAPQ
-947 PQDTLLHPLLMRNGD
+947 DSLIHPLLMRNGD
-962 SRPLHKPTTPLPS
+962 SRPLQRPTTPLPS

-1084 LDNAKFRDNPSPL
+1084 LDNAKFRENPSPL

-1106 GEPVVADLAKMPH
+1106 GDPVVADLAKMPH

-1185 LRWCVNEME
+1185 LRWSVNEME

-1215 AEADRMMRPIPD
+1215 AEAARMGRPIPD
-1227 PYWKPGDSMDA
+1227 PYWKPGDSMDV
-1238 QHPVLKKEPYI
+1238 QHPVLEKLPYI

-1322 LDQAGA
+1322 LDQGGA

-1341 PNSTLPVRVH
+1341 PNSTMPVRVH

-1383 ESEGGAGGFD
+1383 ESEGGGGGFD
-1393 GAEELDPLFDQAVQ
+1393 GGEELDALFDQAVN
-1407 FVTEKRKA
+1407 FVTQKRKA

-1442 IVSEQGHNGNREVL
+1442 IVSAQGHNGNREVL
-1456 APPPFD
+1456 APPPFE

>member
-1 MSQEYTEDKEVT
+1 MSQEYTEDKEVK

-25 ALLILIVLF
+25 AMLILCSLF
-34 AVWLMAALLSF
+34 AIWLMAALLSF

-64 GGMPGAWLADTLFF
+64 GGAPGAWLADTLFF
-78 IFGVMAYTIPVIIVG
+78 IFGVMAYTIPVIIIG

-101 QSSDEYIDYF
+101 QENDEYIDYF
-111 AVSLRI
+111 AVSLRL
-117 IGVLA
+117 IGALA

-170 VFFGVMAYTI
+170 I
-180 PVIIVGGCWFAWR
+180 
-193 HQSSDEY
+193 
-200 IDYFAV
+200 
-206 SLRIIGV
+206 
-213 LALILTSC
+213 
-221 GLAAIN
+221 
-227 ADDIWYFASGGVIG
+227 
-241 SLLSTTLQ
+241 
-249 PLLHSS
+249 
-255 GGTIALLCV
+255 

-276 WVTIA
+276 WVSIA

-286 WILNILTFASNRTRR
+286 GILSVLTFASNRTRR
-301 DDTWVDEDEYEDDEE
+301 DDTWVDEGEYEDDEE
-316 YEDENHGKQHESRR
+316 EYDDEEAARPQESRR
-330 ARILRGALARRK
+330 ARILRSALARRK

-348 INPMGRQT
+348 TNPMGRKT
-356 DAALFSGKRMDDDEE
+356 DAALFSGKRMDDGEE
-371 ITYTVRGVAADP
+371 VVQYSASGAPVAA
-383 DDVLFSGNRATQPEY
+383 DDVLFSGASAARPAEDDVLFSGASAVRPG
-398 DEYDPLLN
+398 DFDPYDPLLN
-406 GAPIT
+406 GHSIA
-411 EPVAVAAAATTAT
+411 EPVSAAAAAT
-424 QSWAAPVEPVTQTPP
+424 AAPQAWAESPVGHHGAAPAYQPEASYPPQQAYQPEPAPFQQ
-439 VASVDVPPAQST
+439 AAYQPPAGQT
-451 VAWQPVPGPQ
+451 APQAYQP
-461 TGEPVIAPAP
+461 EPAP
-471 EGYPQQPQYAQPAVQ
+471 Y
-486 YNEPLQQPVQPQ
+486 QQPVYDPRAGQPAPQAYQPEPAPYQ
-498 QPYYAPAAE
+498 QPVYDPRAG
-507 QPAQQPYYAPAA
+507 QPAPQAYQPEPAPYQQPAYDPYAGQPAPQA
-519 EQPVQQ
+519 YQPEPAPYQQ
-525 PYYATAAEQPAQQ
+525 PAYDPYAGQPAPQAYQPEPAPYQQ
-538 PYYAPAPEQ
+538 PTYDPHAGQPAPQ
-547 AVAGNAWQAEEQQS
+547 AYQPEPAPYQQPTYDPHAGQP
-561 TFAPQSTYQT
+561 APQAYQP
-571 EQTYQQPAA
+571 EPAPYQQPAYDPYAGQPAPQTYQQPAYDPHA
-580 QEPLYQQ
+580 GQPAPQPYQPEPAAYQ
-587 PQPVEQQP
+587 PQSAPVP
-595 VVEPEPV
+595 PPEPEPEV
-602 VEETKPTRPPLY
+602 VQEEVKRPPLY

-628 QLAAWYQPI
+628 LLASWYQPI
-637 PEPVKEPEPIKS
+637 PEPESPIATKPLTPPTTAS
-649 SLKAPSV
+649 K
-656 AAVPP
+656 PP
-661 VEAAAAVSPLASGVK
+661 VETTVVSAVAAGVHQATAASG
-676 KATLATGAAATVA
+676 GAAATTSSTA
-689 APVFSLANSGG
+689 ASAAATPLFSPASSG
-700 PRPQVKEGIGPQL
+700 PRVQVKEGIGPKL
-713 PRPKRIRVPTRREL
+713 PRPNRVRVPTRREL

-734 PSQRAAEE
+734 PSQREAEQR
-742 KAREAQRNQYDSG
+742 ARQAERDPHY
-755 DQYNDDEIDAMQQ
+755 DDELLSDEEADAMEQ
-768 DELARQFAQTQQQR
+768 DELARQFAATQQQR
-782 YGEQYQHD
+782 YGYRW
-790 VPVNTEDADAAA
+790 EDDNATDDDEADAAA
-802 EAELARQFAQTQQQR
+802 EAELARQFAATQQQR
-817 YSGEQPA
+817 YATEQPP
-824 GANPFSLDDFEFSP
+824 GANPFSPADYEFSP
-838 MKALLDDGPHE
+838 MKTLVNDGPSE
-849 PLFTPIVEPVQ
+849 PLFTPTPEVQPQQPAQRYQQPAAAPQQGYQPAQHQPIHHQPVPPQ
-860 QPQQPVAPQQ
+860 PQSYPTASQPVQPQQPVAPQGH
-870 QYQQP
+870 QP
-875 QQPVAPQPQYQQ
+875 AAPAPQES
-887 PQQPVAPQQQYQQPQ
+887 
-902 QPVAQQPQYQQP
+902 
-914 QQPVTQ
+914 
-920 QPQYQQPQQPVV
+920 
-932 PQPQYQQPQQPVAPQ
+932 
-947 PQDTLLHPLLMRNGD
+947 LIHPLLMRNGD
-962 SRPLHKPTTPLPS
+962 SRPLQKPTTPLPS

-1106 GEPVVADLAKMPH
+1106 GDPVVADLAKMPH

-1185 LRWCVNEME
+1185 LRWSVNEME

-1215 AEADRMMRPIPD
+1215 AEAARMGRPIPD

-1238 QHPVLKKEPYI
+1238 VHPVLEKLPYI

-1322 LDQAGA
+1322 LDQGGA

-1341 PNSTLPVRVH
+1341 PNSTTPVRVH

-1383 ESEGGAGGFD
+1383 ESEGGGGGFD
-1393 GAEELDPLFDQAVQ
+1393 GGEELDPLFDQAVN

-1456 APPPFD
+1456 APPPFE

>member
-1 MSQEYTEDKEVT
+1 MSQEYTEDKDVT

-25 ALLILIVLF
+25 ALLILIALF

-64 GGMPGAWLADTLFF
+64 GGAPGAWLADTLFF

-101 QSSDEYIDYF
+101 QSTDDYIDYF
-111 AVSLRI
+111 AVSLRL

-156 PLLHSSGGTIALLC
+156 PLLHSSGGTIMLLC
-170 VFFGVMAYTI
+170 I
-180 PVIIVGGCWFAWR
+180 
-193 HQSSDEY
+193 
-200 IDYFAV
+200 
-206 SLRIIGV
+206 
-213 LALILTSC
+213 
-221 GLAAIN
+221 
-227 ADDIWYFASGGVIG
+227 
-241 SLLSTTLQ
+241 
-249 PLLHSS
+249 
-255 GGTIALLCV
+255 

-276 WVTIA
+276 WVSIA

-286 WILNILTFASNRTRR
+286 WLLNILTFASNRTRR
-301 DDTWVDEDEYEDDEE
+301 DDTWVDDEE
-316 YEDENHGKQHESRR
+316 YDDEYDEETDGVQRESRR

-348 INPMGRQT
+348 SNPRGRQT
-356 DAALFSGKRMDDDEE
+356 DAALFSGKRMDDDED
-371 ITYTVRGVAADP
+371 IQYSARGVAADP

-406 GAPIT
+406 GHSVT
-411 EPVAVAAAATTAT
+411 EPVAAAAAATA
-424 QSWAAPVEPVTQTPP
+424 VTQTWAASADPIMQTPP
-439 VASVDVPPAQST
+439 MPGAEPVVAQPT
-451 VAWQPVPGPQ
+451 VEWQPVPGPQ

-471 EGYPQQPQYAQPAVQ
+471 EGYQPHPQYAQPQEAQ
-486 YNEPLQQPVQPQ
+486 SAPWQQPVPVASAPQ
-498 QPYYAPAAE
+498 YAATP
-507 QPAQQPYYAPAA
+507 
-519 EQPVQQ
+519 
-525 PYYATAAEQPAQQ
+525 ATAAEYDSLAPQETQPQ
-538 PYYAPAPEQ
+538 
-547 AVAGNAWQAEEQQS
+547 WQAPDAEQHWQPEP
-561 TFAPQSTYQT
+561 THQPTPVYQP
-571 EQTYQQPAA
+571 EPIAA
-580 QEPLYQQ
+580 EPSHM
-587 PQPVEQQP
+587 PPVIEQPVAT
-595 VVEPEPV
+595 EPEPV
-602 VEETKPTRPPLY
+602 IEETRPARPPLY

-628 QLAAWYQPI
+628 QLAAWYQLI
-637 PEPVKEPEPIKS
+637 PEPVKENVPVKPTVS
-649 SLKAPSV
+649 VAPSI
-656 AAVPP
+656 PP
-661 VEAAAAVSPLASGVK
+661 VEAVAAAASLDAGIKSGALAAG
-676 KATLATGAAATVA
+676 AAAAAPAFGLATGGA
-689 APVFSLANSGG
+689 

-713 PRPKRIRVPTRREL
+713 PRPNRVRVPTRREL

-734 PSQRAAEE
+734 PSQRIAEE
-742 KAREAQRNQYDSG
+742 KAREAERNQYETGAQLTDE
-755 DQYNDDEIDAMQQ
+755 EIDAMHQ
-768 DELARQFAQTQQQR
+768 DELARQFAQSQQHR
-782 YGEQYQHD
+782 YGETYQHD
-790 VPVNTEDADAAA
+790 TQQAEDDDTAA
-802 EAELARQFAQTQQQR
+802 EAELARQFAASQQQR

-824 GANPFSLDDFEFSP
+824 GAQPFSLDDLDFSP
-838 MKALLDDGPHE
+838 MKVLVDEGPHE
-849 PLFTPIVEPVQ
+849 PLFTPSVMPESTPV
-860 QPQQPVAPQQ
+860 QQPVAPQP

-887 PQQPVAPQQQYQQPQ
+887 PQQPVAPQ
-902 QPVAQQPQYQQP
+902 PQYQQP
-914 QQPVTQ
+914 IA
-920 QPQYQQPQQPVV
+920 

-947 PQDTLLHPLLMRNGD
+947 PQYQQPQQPTAPQPQYQQPQQPTAPQDSLIHPLLMRNGD
-962 SRPLHKPTTPLPS
+962 SRPLQRPTTPLPS

-1084 LDNAKFRDNPSPL
+1084 LDNAKFRENPSPL

-1106 GEPVVADLAKMPH
+1106 GDPVVADLAKMPH

-1185 LRWCVNEME
+1185 LRWSVNEME

-1215 AEADRMMRPIPD
+1215 AEAARMGRPIPD
-1227 PYWKPGDSMDA
+1227 PYWKPGDSMDV
-1238 QHPVLKKEPYI
+1238 QHPVLEKLPYI

-1322 LDQAGA
+1322 LDQGGA

-1341 PNSTLPVRVH
+1341 PNSTMPVRVH

-1383 ESEGGAGGFD
+1383 ESEGGGGGFD
-1393 GAEELDPLFDQAVQ
+1393 GGEELDALFDQAVN
-1407 FVTEKRKA
+1407 FVTQKRKA

-1442 IVSEQGHNGNREVL
+1442 IVSAQGHNGNREVL
-1456 APPPFD
+1456 APPPFE

>member
-1 MSQEYTEDKEVT
+1 MSQEYTEDKDVT

-25 ALLILIVLF
+25 ALLILIALF

-64 GGMPGAWLADTLFF
+64 GGAPGAWLADTLFF

-101 QSSDEYIDYF
+101 QSTDDYIDYF
-111 AVSLRI
+111 AVSLRL

-156 PLLHSSGGTIALLC
+156 PLLHSSGGTIMLLC
-170 VFFGVMAYTI
+170 I
-180 PVIIVGGCWFAWR
+180 
-193 HQSSDEY
+193 
-200 IDYFAV
+200 
-206 SLRIIGV
+206 
-213 LALILTSC
+213 
-221 GLAAIN
+221 
-227 ADDIWYFASGGVIG
+227 
-241 SLLSTTLQ
+241 
-249 PLLHSS
+249 
-255 GGTIALLCV
+255 

-276 WVTIA
+276 WVSIA

-286 WILNILTFASNRTRR
+286 WLLNILTFASNRTRR
-301 DDTWVDEDEYEDDEE
+301 DDTWVDDEE
-316 YEDENHGKQHESRR
+316 YDDEYDEETDGVQRESRR

-348 INPMGRQT
+348 SNPRGRQT
-356 DAALFSGKRMDDDEE
+356 DAALFSGKRMDDDED
-371 ITYTVRGVAADP
+371 IQYSARGVAADP

-406 GAPIT
+406 GHSVT
-411 EPVAVAAAATTAT
+411 EPVAAAAAATA
-424 QSWAAPVEPVTQTPP
+424 VTQTWAASADPIMQTPP
-439 VASVDVPPAQST
+439 MPGAEPVVAQPT
-451 VAWQPVPGPQ
+451 VEWQPVPGPQ

-471 EGYPQQPQYAQPAVQ
+471 EGYQPHPQYAQPQEAQ
-486 YNEPLQQPVQPQ
+486 SAPWQQPVPVASAPQ
-498 QPYYAPAAE
+498 YAATP
-507 QPAQQPYYAPAA
+507 
-519 EQPVQQ
+519 
-525 PYYATAAEQPAQQ
+525 ATAAEYDSLAPQETQPQ
-538 PYYAPAPEQ
+538 
-547 AVAGNAWQAEEQQS
+547 WQAPDAEQHWQPEP
-561 TFAPQSTYQT
+561 THQPEPVYQP
-571 EQTYQQPAA
+571 EPIAA
-580 QEPLYQQ
+580 EPSHM
-587 PQPVEQQP
+587 PPPVIEQPVAT
-595 VVEPEPV
+595 EPEPDT
-602 VEETKPTRPPLY
+602 EETRPARPPLY

-637 PEPVKEPEPIKS
+637 PEPVKENVPVKPTVS
-649 SLKAPSV
+649 VAPSI
-656 AAVPP
+656 PP
-661 VEAAAAVSPLASGVK
+661 VEAVAAAASLDAGIKSGALAAGAAAAAPAFS
-676 KATLATGAAATVA
+676 LATGGA
-689 APVFSLANSGG
+689 

-713 PRPKRIRVPTRREL
+713 PRPNRVRVPTRREL

-734 PSQRAAEE
+734 PSQRIAEE
-742 KAREAQRNQYDSG
+742 KAREAERNQYETGAQLTDE
-755 DQYNDDEIDAMQQ
+755 EIDAMHQ
-768 DELARQFAQTQQQR
+768 DELARQFAQSQQHR
-782 YGEQYQHD
+782 YGETYQHD
-790 VPVNTEDADAAA
+790 TQQAEDDDTAA
-802 EAELARQFAQTQQQR
+802 EAELARQFAASQQQR

-824 GANPFSLDDFEFSP
+824 GAQPFSLDDLDFSP
-838 MKALLDDGPHE
+838 MKVLVDEGPHE
-849 PLFTPIVEPVQ
+849 PLFTPGVMPESTPVQQPVAPQPQYQQPVAPQPQYQ
-860 QPQQPVAPQQ
+860 QPQQPVASQP

-887 PQQPVAPQQQYQQPQ
+887 PQQPVAPQPQYQQPQ
-902 QPVAQQPQYQQP
+902 QPVAPQP
-914 QQPVTQ
+914 QQPVA
-920 QPQYQQPQQPVV
+920 

-947 PQDTLLHPLLMRNGD
+947 PQYQQPQQPTAPQDSLIHPLLMRNGD
-962 SRPLHKPTTPLPS
+962 SRPLQRPTTPLPS

-1084 LDNAKFRDNPSPL
+1084 LDNAKFRENPSPL

-1106 GEPVVADLAKMPH
+1106 GDPVVADLAKMPH

-1185 LRWCVNEME
+1185 LRWSVNEME

-1215 AEADRMMRPIPD
+1215 AEAARMGRPIPD
-1227 PYWKPGDSMDA
+1227 PYWKPGDSMDV
-1238 QHPVLKKEPYI
+1238 QHPVLEKLPYI

-1322 LDQAGA
+1322 LDQGGA

-1341 PNSTLPVRVH
+1341 PNSTMPVRVH

-1383 ESEGGAGGFD
+1383 ESEGGGGGFD
-1393 GAEELDPLFDQAVQ
+1393 GGEELDALFDQAVN
-1407 FVTEKRKA
+1407 FVTQKRKA

-1442 IVSEQGHNGNREVL
+1442 IVSAQGHNGNREVL
-1456 APPPFD
+1456 APPPFE

>member
-13 LTKLSSGRRLLE
+13 LSKLSSGRRLLE
-25 ALLILIVLF
+25 ALLIVIALF

-64 GGMPGAWLADTLFF
+64 GGVPGAWLADTLFF
-78 IFGVMAYTIPVIIVG
+78 IFGVMAYTLPVIIIG

-101 QSSDEYIDYF
+101 RQNDDYIDYF
-111 AVSLRI
+111 AVSLRL
-117 IGVLA
+117 IGALA

-150 LSTTLQ
+150 LSSALQ
-156 PLLHSSGGTIALLC
+156 PMLHSSGGTLALLC
-170 VFFGVMAYTI
+170 I
-180 PVIIVGGCWFAWR
+180 
-193 HQSSDEY
+193 
-200 IDYFAV
+200 
-206 SLRIIGV
+206 
-213 LALILTSC
+213 
-221 GLAAIN
+221 
-227 ADDIWYFASGGVIG
+227 
-241 SLLSTTLQ
+241 
-249 PLLHSS
+249 
-255 GGTIALLCV
+255 

-276 WVTIA
+276 WVSIA
-281 EKLGG
+281 EKIGSF
-286 WILNILTFASNRTRR
+286 ILTILTFASNRTRR
-301 DDTWVDEDEYEDDEE
+301 DDTWVDEDEYEDEDEE
-316 YEDENHGKQHESRR
+316 EDDAPVQRRESRR
-330 ARILRGALARRK
+330 ARILRGALARRQ
-342 RLAEKF
+342 RVAEKF
-348 INPMGRQT
+348 ANPLGRKT
-356 DAALFSGKRMDDDEE
+356 DAALFSGKRMDEDEQVE
-371 ITYTVRGVAADP
+371 YRAAGTAVDP
-383 DDVLFSGNRATQPEY
+383 DDVLFSGSRATPGDF

-406 GAPIT
+406 GHSVT
-411 EPVAVAAAATTAT
+411 EPVAAAAAATTAA
-424 QSWAAPVEPVTQTPP
+424 QAYAAPVDAVMPSAP
-439 VASVDVPPAQST
+439 VPPPESVIQQPQ
-451 VAWQPVPGPQ
+451 VEWQTAPGVHTP
-461 TGEPVIAPAP
+461 EPVIAPEP
-471 EGYPQQPQYAQPAVQ
+471 ESYIPVQQEQWQQPYQPPQPEYAPQQY
-486 YNEPLQQPVQPQ
+486 QQPVS
-498 QPYYAPAAE
+498 QPYQEYVPE
-507 QPAQQPYYAPAA
+507 PVEPVQPYI
-519 EQPVQQ
+519 
-525 PYYATAAEQPAQQ
+525 
-538 PYYAPAPEQ
+538 
-547 AVAGNAWQAEEQQS
+547 
-561 TFAPQSTYQT
+561 APQ
-571 EQTYQQPAA
+571 P
-580 QEPLYQQ
+580 
-587 PQPVEQQP
+587 
-595 VVEPEPV
+595 EPEPEI
-602 VEETKPTRPPLY
+602 VEEVKPARPPLY

-619 EEKRARERE
+619 EERRARERE
-628 QLAAWYQPI
+628 QLAAWYQPV
-637 PEPVKEPEPIKS
+637 PEPVQEPVT
-649 SLKAPSV
+649 KAPSV
-656 AAVPP
+656 SVPP
-661 VEAAAAVSPLASGVK
+661 VDPTPAVAPVAEGVKQATAAAAA
-676 KATLATGAAATVA
+676 A
-689 APVFSLANSGG
+689 APVFSLATGG
-700 PRPQVKEGIGPQL
+700 APRPQVKEGIGPQL
-713 PRPKRIRVPTRREL
+713 PRPNRVRVPTRREL

-734 PSQRAAEE
+734 PSQRMAEE
-742 KAREAQRNQYDSG
+742 KARESEY
-755 DQYNDDEIDAMQQ
+755 DDEADEMQQ
-768 DELARQFAQTQQQR
+768 DELARQFAAQQNQR
-782 YGEQYQHD
+782 YGQDYQHD
-790 VPVNTEDADAAA
+790 EPALEDDDDAA
-802 EAELARQFAQTQQQR
+802 EAELARQFAATQQQR

-824 GANPFSLDDFEFSP
+824 GANPFSLSDFEFSP
-838 MKALLDDGPHE
+838 MKDLVDDGPSE
-849 PLFTPIVEPVQ
+849 PLFTPSVMPEAEPVRQQTPSTYAQQPVQ
-860 QPQQPVAPQQ
+860 QPYVQP
-870 QYQQP
+870 QQP
-875 QQPVAPQPQYQQ
+875 QQQQFQQPAPQPQES
-887 PQQPVAPQQQYQQPQ
+887 
-902 QPVAQQPQYQQP
+902 
-914 QQPVTQ
+914 
-920 QPQYQQPQQPVV
+920 
-932 PQPQYQQPQQPVAPQ
+932 
-947 PQDTLLHPLLMRNGD
+947 LIHPLLMRNGD
-962 SRPLHKPTTPLPS
+962 SRPLQRPSTPLPS
-975 LDLLTPPPSEVEP
+975 LDLLTPPPAEVEP

-1084 LDNAKFRDNPSPL
+1084 LDNTKFRDNPSPL

-1106 GEPVVADLAKMPH
+1106 GDPVVADLAKMPH

-1185 LRWCVNEME
+1185 LRWSVNEME

-1215 AEADRMMRPIPD
+1215 AEAARMGRPIPD

-1238 QHPVLKKEPYI
+1238 QHPVLEKLPYI

-1322 LDQAGA
+1322 LDQGGA

-1341 PNSTLPVRVH
+1341 PNSTSPVRVH

-1376 DGITSDS
+1376 DGITSDT
-1383 ESEGGAGGFD
+1383 ESEGGGGGFD
-1393 GAEELDPLFDQAVQ
+1393 GGEELDPLFDQAVN

>member
-1 MSQEYTEDKEVT
+1 MSQEYTEDKDVT

-25 ALLILIVLF
+25 ALLILIALF

-64 GGMPGAWLADTLFF
+64 GGAPGAWLADTLFF

-101 QSSDEYIDYF
+101 QSTDDYIDYF
-111 AVSLRI
+111 AVSLRL

-156 PLLHSSGGTIALLC
+156 PLLHSSGGTIMLLC
-170 VFFGVMAYTI
+170 I
-180 PVIIVGGCWFAWR
+180 
-193 HQSSDEY
+193 
-200 IDYFAV
+200 
-206 SLRIIGV
+206 
-213 LALILTSC
+213 
-221 GLAAIN
+221 
-227 ADDIWYFASGGVIG
+227 
-241 SLLSTTLQ
+241 
-249 PLLHSS
+249 
-255 GGTIALLCV
+255 

-276 WVTIA
+276 WVSIA

-286 WILNILTFASNRTRR
+286 WLLNILTFASNRTRR
-301 DDTWVDEDEYEDDEE
+301 DDTWVDDEE
-316 YEDENHGKQHESRR
+316 YDDEYDEETDGVQRESRR

-348 INPMGRQT
+348 SNPRGRQT
-356 DAALFSGKRMDDDEE
+356 DAALFSGKRMDDDED
-371 ITYTVRGVAADP
+371 IQYSARGVAADP

-406 GAPIT
+406 GHSVT
-411 EPVAVAAAATTAT
+411 EPVAAAAAATA
-424 QSWAAPVEPVTQTPP
+424 VTQTWAASADPIMQTPP
-439 VASVDVPPAQST
+439 MPGAEPVVAQPT
-451 VAWQPVPGPQ
+451 VEWQPVPGPQ

-471 EGYPQQPQYAQPAVQ
+471 EGYQPHPQYAQPQEAQ
-486 YNEPLQQPVQPQ
+486 SAPWQQPVPVASAPQ
-498 QPYYAPAAE
+498 YAATP
-507 QPAQQPYYAPAA
+507 
-519 EQPVQQ
+519 
-525 PYYATAAEQPAQQ
+525 ATAAEYDSLAPQETQPQ
-538 PYYAPAPEQ
+538 
-547 AVAGNAWQAEEQQS
+547 WQAPDAEQHWQPEP
-561 TFAPQSTYQT
+561 THQPEPVYQP
-571 EQTYQQPAA
+571 EPIAA
-580 QEPLYQQ
+580 EPSHM
-587 PQPVEQQP
+587 PPPVIEQPVAT
-595 VVEPEPV
+595 EPEPDT
-602 VEETKPTRPPLY
+602 EETRPARPPLY

-637 PEPVKEPEPIKS
+637 PEPVKENVPVKPTVS
-649 SLKAPSV
+649 VAPSI
-656 AAVPP
+656 PP
-661 VEAAAAVSPLASGVK
+661 VEAVAAAASLDAGIKSGALAAGAAAAAPAFS
-676 KATLATGAAATVA
+676 LATGGA
-689 APVFSLANSGG
+689 

-713 PRPKRIRVPTRREL
+713 PRPNRVRVPTRREL

-734 PSQRAAEE
+734 PSQRIAEE
-742 KAREAQRNQYDSG
+742 KAREAERNQYETGVQLTDE
-755 DQYNDDEIDAMQQ
+755 EIDAMHQ
-768 DELARQFAQTQQQR
+768 DELARQFAQSQQHR
-782 YGEQYQHD
+782 YGETYQHD
-790 VPVNTEDADAAA
+790 TQQAEDDDTAA
-802 EAELARQFAQTQQQR
+802 EAELARQFAASQQQR
-817 YSGEQPA
+817 YSGEQPS
-824 GANPFSLDDFEFSP
+824 GAQPFSLDDLDFSP
-838 MKALLDDGPHE
+838 MKVLVDEGPHE
-849 PLFTPIVEPVQ
+849 PLFTPGVMPESTPV
-860 QPQQPVAPQQ
+860 QQPVAPQPQ
-870 QYQQP
+870 PQYQQP

-887 PQQPVAPQQQYQQPQ
+887 PQQPVAPQPQYQQPQ
-902 QPVAQQPQYQQP
+902 QPVA
-914 QQPVTQ
+914 
-920 QPQYQQPQQPVV
+920 

-947 PQDTLLHPLLMRNGD
+947 PQYQQPQQPVAPQPQYQQPQQPVAPQPQYQQPQQPVAPQPQYQQPQQPTAPQDSLIHPLLMRNGD
-962 SRPLHKPTTPLPS
+962 SRPLQRPTTPLPS

-988 VDTFALEQMARLV
+988 VDTFALEQMASLV

-1084 LDNAKFRDNPSPL
+1084 LDNAKFRENPSPL

-1106 GEPVVADLAKMPH
+1106 GDPVVADLAKMPH

-1185 LRWCVNEME
+1185 LRWSVNEME

-1215 AEADRMMRPIPD
+1215 AEAARMGRPIPD
-1227 PYWKPGDSMDA
+1227 PYWKPGDSMDV
-1238 QHPVLKKEPYI
+1238 QHPVLEKLPYI

-1322 LDQAGA
+1322 LDQGGA

-1341 PNSTLPVRVH
+1341 PNSTMPVRVH

-1383 ESEGGAGGFD
+1383 ESEGGGGGFD
-1393 GAEELDPLFDQAVQ
+1393 GGEELDALFDQAVN
-1407 FVTEKRKA
+1407 FVTQKRKA

-1442 IVSEQGHNGNREVL
+1442 IVSAQGHNGNREVL
-1456 APPPFD
+1456 APPPFE

>member
-1 MSQEYTEDKEVT
+1 MSQEYTEDKEVK

-25 ALLILIVLF
+25 AMLILCSLF
-34 AVWLMAALLSF
+34 AIWLMAALLSF

-64 GGMPGAWLADTLFF
+64 GGAPGAWLADTLFF
-78 IFGVMAYTIPVIIVG
+78 IFGVMAYTIPVIIIG

-101 QSSDEYIDYF
+101 QENDEYIDYF
-111 AVSLRI
+111 AVSLRL
-117 IGVLA
+117 IGALA

-170 VFFGVMAYTI
+170 I
-180 PVIIVGGCWFAWR
+180 
-193 HQSSDEY
+193 
-200 IDYFAV
+200 
-206 SLRIIGV
+206 
-213 LALILTSC
+213 
-221 GLAAIN
+221 
-227 ADDIWYFASGGVIG
+227 
-241 SLLSTTLQ
+241 
-249 PLLHSS
+249 
-255 GGTIALLCV
+255 

-276 WVTIA
+276 WVSIA

-286 WILNILTFASNRTRR
+286 GILSVLTFASNRTRR
-301 DDTWVDEDEYEDDEE
+301 DDTWVDEGEYEDDDEE
-316 YEDENHGKQHESRR
+316 YDDEEAATPQESRR
-330 ARILRGALARRK
+330 ARILRSALARRK

-348 INPMGRQT
+348 TNPMGRKT
-356 DAALFSGKRMDDDEE
+356 DAALFSGKRMDDGEE
-371 ITYTVRGVAADP
+371 AVQYSASGAPVAA
-383 DDVLFSGNRATQPEY
+383 DDVLFSGASAARPTEDDVLFSGASAARPG
-398 DEYDPLLN
+398 DFDPYDPLLN
-406 GAPIT
+406 GHSIA
-411 EPVAVAAAATTAT
+411 EPVGAAAAAT
-424 QSWAAPVEPVTQTPP
+424 AAPQ
-439 VASVDVPPAQST
+439 
-451 VAWQPVPGPQ
+451 AWAESAAGHQGA
-461 TGEPVIAPAP
+461 APAYQP
-471 EGYPQQPQYAQPAVQ
+471 EAGYPPQAYQPEPAPYQQPTYDPYAAQPAPQ
-486 YNEPLQQPVQPQ
+486 AYQP
-498 QPYYAPAAE
+498 E
-507 QPAQQPYYAPAA
+507 
-519 EQPVQQ
+519 
-525 PYYATAAEQPAQQ
+525 
-538 PYYAPAPEQ
+538 PAP
-547 AVAGNAWQAEEQQS
+547 
-561 TFAPQSTYQT
+561 
-571 EQTYQQPAA
+571 YQQPTYDPYAA
-580 QEPLYQQ
+580 QPAPQAYQPESAPYQQ
-587 PQPVEQQP
+587 PTYAPHAGQPAPQAYQPEPAPYQQP
-595 VVEPEPV
+595 TYDPYAAQPAPQGYQPEPAQYQQPTYDPHAAQPAPQAYQPQSAPVPSPEPEPEV
-602 VEETKPTRPPLY
+602 APEEVKRPPLY

-628 QLAAWYQPI
+628 LLASWYQPI
-637 PEPVKEPEPIKS
+637 PEPESPIATKPLTPPAS
-649 SLKAPSV
+649 SSK
-656 AAVPP
+656 PP
-661 VEAAAAVSPLASGVK
+661 VETTVVSAVAAGVHQATAASG
-676 KATLATGAAATVA
+676 GAAATSATAASAAA
-689 APVFSLANSGG
+689 APLFSPASSG
-700 PRPQVKEGIGPQL
+700 PRVQVKEGIGPKL
-713 PRPKRIRVPTRREL
+713 PRPNRVRVPTRREL

-734 PSQRAAEE
+734 PSQREAEQR
-742 KAREAQRNQYDSG
+742 ARQAERDPHY
-755 DQYNDDEIDAMQQ
+755 DDELLSDEEADAMEQ
-768 DELARQFAQTQQQR
+768 DELARQFAATQQQR
-782 YGEQYQHD
+782 YGHRWED
-790 VPVNTEDADAAA
+790 DNATDDDDADTAA
-802 EAELARQFAQTQQQR
+802 EAELARQFAATQQQR
-817 YSGEQPA
+817 YSAEQPP
-824 GANPFSLDDFEFSP
+824 GANPFSPADYEFSP
-838 MKALLDDGPHE
+838 MKTLVNEGPSE
-849 PLFTPIVEPVQ
+849 PLFTPTPEV
-860 QPQQPVAPQQ
+860 QPQQPAPHYQQPAAAPQQ
-870 QYQQP
+870 GYQPAQH
-875 QQPVAPQPQYQQ
+875 QPVHPQPVPPQPYQTAPQPVQQ
-887 PQQPVAPQQQYQQPQ
+887 
-902 QPVAQQPQYQQP
+902 
-914 QQPVTQ
+914 
-920 QPQYQQPQQPVV
+920 QQPVV
-932 PQPQYQQPQQPVAPQ
+932 PQGHQPAAPAPQ
-947 PQDTLLHPLLMRNGD
+947 ESLIHPLLMRNGD
-962 SRPLHKPTTPLPS
+962 SRPLQRPTTPLPS

-1106 GEPVVADLAKMPH
+1106 GDPVVADLAKMPH

-1185 LRWCVNEME
+1185 LRWSVNEME

-1215 AEADRMMRPIPD
+1215 AEAARMGRPIPD

-1238 QHPVLKKEPYI
+1238 VHPVLEKLPYI

-1322 LDQAGA
+1322 LDQGGA

-1341 PNSTLPVRVH
+1341 PNSTTPVRVH

-1383 ESEGGAGGFD
+1383 ESEGGGGGFD
-1393 GAEELDPLFDQAVQ
+1393 GGEELDPLFDQAVS

-1456 APPPFD
+1456 APPPFE

>member
-1 MSQEYTEDKEVT
+1 MSQEYTEDKDVT

-25 ALLILIVLF
+25 ALLILIALF

-64 GGMPGAWLADTLFF
+64 GGAPGAWLADTLFF

-101 QSSDEYIDYF
+101 QSTDDYIDYF
-111 AVSLRI
+111 AVSLRL

-156 PLLHSSGGTIALLC
+156 PLLHSSGGTIMLLC
-170 VFFGVMAYTI
+170 I
-180 PVIIVGGCWFAWR
+180 
-193 HQSSDEY
+193 
-200 IDYFAV
+200 
-206 SLRIIGV
+206 
-213 LALILTSC
+213 
-221 GLAAIN
+221 
-227 ADDIWYFASGGVIG
+227 
-241 SLLSTTLQ
+241 
-249 PLLHSS
+249 
-255 GGTIALLCV
+255 

-276 WVTIA
+276 WVSIA

-286 WILNILTFASNRTRR
+286 WLLNILTFASNRTRR
-301 DDTWVDEDEYEDDEE
+301 DDTWVDDEE
-316 YEDENHGKQHESRR
+316 YDDEYDEETDGVQRESRR

-348 INPMGRQT
+348 SNPRGRQT
-356 DAALFSGKRMDDDEE
+356 DAALFSGKRMDDDED
-371 ITYTVRGVAADP
+371 IQYSARGVAADP
-383 DDVLFSGNRATQPEY
+383 DDVLFSSNRATQPEY

-406 GAPIT
+406 GHSVT
-411 EPVAVAAAATTAT
+411 EPVAAAAAATA
-424 QSWAAPVEPVTQTPP
+424 VTQTWAASADPIMQTPP
-439 VASVDVPPAQST
+439 MPGAEPVVAQPT
-451 VAWQPVPGPQ
+451 VEWQPVPGPQ

-471 EGYPQQPQYAQPAVQ
+471 EGYQPHPQYAQPQEAQ
-486 YNEPLQQPVQPQ
+486 SAPWQQPVPVASAPQ
-498 QPYYAPAAE
+498 YAATP
-507 QPAQQPYYAPAA
+507 
-519 EQPVQQ
+519 
-525 PYYATAAEQPAQQ
+525 ATAAEYDSLAPQETQPQ
-538 PYYAPAPEQ
+538 
-547 AVAGNAWQAEEQQS
+547 WQAEPTHQP
-561 TFAPQSTYQT
+561 TPVYQP
-571 EQTYQQPAA
+571 EPIAAEPSHMPPPAI
-580 QEPLYQQ
+580 E
-587 PQPVEQQP
+587 QPVTT
-595 VVEPEPV
+595 EPEPDT
-602 VEETKPTRPPLY
+602 EETRPARPPLY

-637 PEPVKEPEPIKS
+637 PEPVKENVPVKPTVS
-649 SLKAPSV
+649 VAPSI
-656 AAVPP
+656 PP
-661 VEAAAAVSPLASGVK
+661 VEAVAAAASLDAGIKSGALAAGAAAAAPAFS
-676 KATLATGAAATVA
+676 LATGGA
-689 APVFSLANSGG
+689 

-713 PRPKRIRVPTRREL
+713 PRPNRVRVPTRREL

-734 PSQRAAEE
+734 PSQRIAEE
-742 KAREAQRNQYDSG
+742 KAREAERNQYETGAQLTDE
-755 DQYNDDEIDAMQQ
+755 EIDAMHQ
-768 DELARQFAQTQQQR
+768 DELARQFAQSQQHR
-782 YGEQYQHD
+782 YGETYQHD
-790 VPVNTEDADAAA
+790 TQQAEDDDTAA
-802 EAELARQFAQTQQQR
+802 EAELARQFAASQQQR

-824 GANPFSLDDFEFSP
+824 GAQPFSLDDLDFSA
-838 MKALLDDGPHE
+838 MKVLVDEGPHE
-849 PLFTPIVEPVQ
+849 PLFTPGVMPESTPV
-860 QPQQPVAPQQ
+860 QQPVAPQPQ
-870 QYQQP
+870 PQYQQP

-887 PQQPVAPQQQYQQPQ
+887 PQQPVAPQPQYQQPQ
-902 QPVAQQPQYQQP
+902 QPVAPQPQYQQP
-914 QQPVTQ
+914 QQPTA
-920 QPQYQQPQQPVV
+920 

-947 PQDTLLHPLLMRNGD
+947 PQYQQPQQPVAPQPQYQQPQQPVAPQPQYQQPQQPVAPQPQYQQPQQPTAPQDSLIHPLLMRNGD
-962 SRPLHKPTTPLPS
+962 SRPLQRPTTPLPS

-1084 LDNAKFRDNPSPL
+1084 LDNAKFRENPSPL

-1106 GEPVVADLAKMPH
+1106 GDPVVADLAKMPH

-1185 LRWCVNEME
+1185 LRWSVNEME

-1215 AEADRMMRPIPD
+1215 AEAARMGRPIPD
-1227 PYWKPGDSMDA
+1227 PYWKPGDSMDV
-1238 QHPVLKKEPYI
+1238 QHPVLEKLPYI

-1322 LDQAGA
+1322 LDQGGA

-1341 PNSTLPVRVH
+1341 PNSTMPVRVH

-1383 ESEGGAGGFD
+1383 ESEGGGGGFD
-1393 GAEELDPLFDQAVQ
+1393 GGEELDALFDQAVN
-1407 FVTEKRKA
+1407 FVTQKRKA

-1442 IVSEQGHNGNREVL
+1442 IVSAQGHNGNREVL
-1456 APPPFD
+1456 APPPFE

>member
-34 AVWLMAALLSF
+34 AFWLMAALLSF

-78 IFGVMAYTIPVIIVG
+78 I
-93 GCWFAWRH
+93 
-101 QSSDEYIDYF
+101 
-111 AVSLRI
+111 
-117 IGVLA
+117 
-122 LILTSCGLAAIN
+122 
-134 ADDIWYF
+134 
-141 ASGGVIGSL
+141 
-150 LSTTLQ
+150 
-156 PLLHSSGGTIALLC
+156 
-170 VFFGVMAYTI
+170 FGVMAYTI

-371 ITYTVRGVAADP
+371 ITYTARGVAADP

-439 VASVDVPPAQST
+439 VASVDVPPAQPT

-471 EGYPQQPQYAQPAVQ
+471 EGYPQQSQYAQPAVQ

-507 QPAQQPYYAPAA
+507 QPAQQPYYAPAP
-519 EQPVQQ
+519 EQP
-525 PYYATAAEQPAQQ
+525 
-538 PYYAPAPEQ
+538 
-547 AVAGNAWQAEEQQS
+547 VAGNAWQAEEQQS

-602 VEETKPTRPPLY
+602 VEETKPARPPLY

-790 VPVNTEDADAAA
+790 VPVNAEDADAAA

-875 QQPVAPQPQYQQ
+875 QQPVPPQPQYQQPQQPVAPQPQYQQ

-902 QPVAQQPQYQQP
+902 QPVAP
-914 QQPVTQ
+914 QQ
-920 QPQYQQPQQPVV
+920 
-932 PQPQYQQPQQPVAPQ
+932 QYQQPQQPVAPQ

>member
-93 GCWFAWRH
+93 C
-101 QSSDEYIDYF
+101 
-111 AVSLRI
+111 
-117 IGVLA
+117 
-122 LILTSCGLAAIN
+122 
-134 ADDIWYF
+134 
-141 ASGGVIGSL
+141 
-150 LSTTLQ
+150 
-156 PLLHSSGGTIALLC
+156 
-170 VFFGVMAYTI
+170 
-180 PVIIVGGCWFAWR
+180 CWFAWR

-371 ITYTVRGVAADP
+371 ITYTARGVAADP

-439 VASVDVPPAQST
+439 VASVDVPPAQPT

-471 EGYPQQPQYAQPAVQ
+471 EGYPQQSQYAQPAVQ

-507 QPAQQPYYAPAA
+507 QPAQQPYYAPAP
-519 EQPVQQ
+519 EQP
-525 PYYATAAEQPAQQ
+525 
-538 PYYAPAPEQ
+538 
-547 AVAGNAWQAEEQQS
+547 VAGNAWQAEEQQS

-602 VEETKPTRPPLY
+602 VEETKPARPPLY

-790 VPVNTEDADAAA
+790 VPVNAEDADAAA

-875 QQPVAPQPQYQQ
+875 QQPVPPQPQYQQPQQPVAPQPQYQQ

-902 QPVAQQPQYQQP
+902 QPVAP
-914 QQPVTQ
+914 QQ
-920 QPQYQQPQQPVV
+920 
-932 PQPQYQQPQQPVAPQ
+932 QYQQPQQPVAPQ

>member
-1 MSQEYTEDKEVT
+1 MSQEYTEDKDVT

-25 ALLILIVLF
+25 ALLILIALF

-64 GGMPGAWLADTLFF
+64 GGAPGAWLADTLFF

-101 QSSDEYIDYF
+101 QSTDDYIDYF
-111 AVSLRI
+111 AVSLRL

-156 PLLHSSGGTIALLC
+156 PLLHSSGGTIMLLC
-170 VFFGVMAYTI
+170 I
-180 PVIIVGGCWFAWR
+180 
-193 HQSSDEY
+193 
-200 IDYFAV
+200 
-206 SLRIIGV
+206 
-213 LALILTSC
+213 
-221 GLAAIN
+221 
-227 ADDIWYFASGGVIG
+227 
-241 SLLSTTLQ
+241 
-249 PLLHSS
+249 
-255 GGTIALLCV
+255 

-276 WVTIA
+276 WVSIA

-286 WILNILTFASNRTRR
+286 WLLNILTFASNRTRR
-301 DDTWVDEDEYEDDEE
+301 DDTWVDDEE
-316 YEDENHGKQHESRR
+316 YDDEYDEETDGVQRESRR

-348 INPMGRQT
+348 SNPRGRQT
-356 DAALFSGKRMDDDEE
+356 DAALFSGKRMDDDED
-371 ITYTVRGVAADP
+371 IQYSARGVAADP

-406 GAPIT
+406 GHSVT
-411 EPVAVAAAATTAT
+411 EPVAAAAAATA
-424 QSWAAPVEPVTQTPP
+424 VTQTWAASADPIMQTPP
-439 VASVDVPPAQST
+439 MPGAETVVAQPT
-451 VAWQPVPGPQ
+451 VEWQPVPGPQ

-471 EGYPQQPQYAQPAVQ
+471 EGYQPHPQYAQPQEAQ
-486 YNEPLQQPVQPQ
+486 SAPWQQPVPVASAPQ
-498 QPYYAPAAE
+498 YAATP
-507 QPAQQPYYAPAA
+507 
-519 EQPVQQ
+519 
-525 PYYATAAEQPAQQ
+525 ATAAEYDSLAPQETQPQ
-538 PYYAPAPEQ
+538 
-547 AVAGNAWQAEEQQS
+547 WQAPDAEQHWQPEP
-561 TFAPQSTYQT
+561 THQPEPVYQP
-571 EQTYQQPAA
+571 EPIAA
-580 QEPLYQQ
+580 EPSHM
-587 PQPVEQQP
+587 PPPVIEQPVTT
-595 VVEPEPV
+595 EPEPGT
-602 VEETKPTRPPLY
+602 EETRPARPPLY

-637 PEPVKEPEPIKS
+637 PEPVKENVPVKPTVS
-649 SLKAPSV
+649 VAPSI
-656 AAVPP
+656 PP
-661 VEAAAAVSPLASGVK
+661 VEAVAAAASLDAGIKSGALAAG
-676 KATLATGAAATVA
+676 AAAAAPAFGLATGGA
-689 APVFSLANSGG
+689 

-713 PRPKRIRVPTRREL
+713 PRPNRVRVPTRREL

-734 PSQRAAEE
+734 PSQRIAEE
-742 KAREAQRNQYDSG
+742 KAREAERNQYETGVQLTDE
-755 DQYNDDEIDAMQQ
+755 EIDAMHQ
-768 DELARQFAQTQQQR
+768 DELARQFAQSQQHR
-782 YGEQYQHD
+782 YGETYQHD
-790 VPVNTEDADAAA
+790 TQQAEDDDTAA
-802 EAELARQFAQTQQQR
+802 EAELARQFAASQQQR
-817 YSGEQPA
+817 YSGEQPS
-824 GANPFSLDDFEFSP
+824 GAQPFSLDDLDFSP
-838 MKALLDDGPHE
+838 MKVLVDEGPHE
-849 PLFTPIVEPVQ
+849 PLFTPGVMPESTPV
-860 QPQQPVAPQQ
+860 QQPVAPQPQ
-870 QYQQP
+870 PQYQQP

-887 PQQPVAPQQQYQQPQ
+887 PQQPVAPQPQYQQPQ
-902 QPVAQQPQYQQP
+902 QPVA
-914 QQPVTQ
+914 
-920 QPQYQQPQQPVV
+920 

-947 PQDTLLHPLLMRNGD
+947 PQYQQPQQPVAPQPQYQQPQQPTAPQDSLIHPLLMRNGD
-962 SRPLHKPTTPLPS
+962 SRPLQRPTTPLPS

-1084 LDNAKFRDNPSPL
+1084 LDNAKFRENPSPL

-1106 GEPVVADLAKMPH
+1106 GDPVVADLAKMPH

-1185 LRWCVNEME
+1185 LRWSVNEME

-1215 AEADRMMRPIPD
+1215 AEAARMGRPIPD
-1227 PYWKPGDSMDA
+1227 PYWKPGDSMDV
-1238 QHPVLKKEPYI
+1238 QHPVLEKLPYI

-1322 LDQAGA
+1322 LDQGGA

-1341 PNSTLPVRVH
+1341 PNSTMPVRVH

-1383 ESEGGAGGFD
+1383 ESEGGGGGFD
-1393 GAEELDPLFDQAVQ
+1393 GGEELDALFDQAVN
-1407 FVTEKRKA
+1407 FVTQKRKA

-1442 IVSEQGHNGNREVL
+1442 IVSAQGHNGNREVL
-1456 APPPFD
+1456 APPPFE

>member
-78 IFGVMAYTIPVIIVG
+78 I
-93 GCWFAWRH
+93 
-101 QSSDEYIDYF
+101 
-111 AVSLRI
+111 
-117 IGVLA
+117 
-122 LILTSCGLAAIN
+122 
-134 ADDIWYF
+134 
-141 ASGGVIGSL
+141 
-150 LSTTLQ
+150 
-156 PLLHSSGGTIALLC
+156 
-170 VFFGVMAYTI
+170 FGVMAYTI

-356 DAALFSGKRMDDDEE
+356 DAALFSGKRMDDEEE
-371 ITYTVRGVAADP
+371 ITYTARGVAADP

-439 VASVDVPPAQST
+439 VASVDVPPTQPT

-471 EGYPQQPQYAQPAVQ
+471 EGYPQQSQYAQPAVQ

-507 QPAQQPYYAPAA
+507 QPVQQPYYAPAP
-519 EQPVQQ
+519 EQS
-525 PYYATAAEQPAQQ
+525 AQQ

-547 AVAGNAWQAEEQQS
+547 PVAGNAWQAEEQQS

-595 VVEPEPV
+595 VVEPEPI
-602 VEETKPTRPPLY
+602 VEETKPARPPLY

-790 VPVNTEDADAAA
+790 VPVNAEDTDAAA

-860 QPQQPVAPQQ
+860 QPQQPIAPQQQYQQPQQPVAPQQ
-870 QYQQP
+870 QYQQPQQPVTQQPQYQQP

-902 QPVAQQPQYQQP
+902 QPVA
-914 QQPVTQ
+914 
-920 QPQYQQPQQPVV
+920 

>member
-1 MSQEYTEDKEVT
+1 MSQEYTEDKDVT

-25 ALLILIVLF
+25 ALLILIALF

-64 GGMPGAWLADTLFF
+64 GGAPGAWLADTLFF

-101 QSSDEYIDYF
+101 QSTDDYIDYF
-111 AVSLRI
+111 AVSLRL

-156 PLLHSSGGTIALLC
+156 PLLHSSGGTIMLLC
-170 VFFGVMAYTI
+170 I
-180 PVIIVGGCWFAWR
+180 
-193 HQSSDEY
+193 
-200 IDYFAV
+200 
-206 SLRIIGV
+206 
-213 LALILTSC
+213 
-221 GLAAIN
+221 
-227 ADDIWYFASGGVIG
+227 
-241 SLLSTTLQ
+241 
-249 PLLHSS
+249 
-255 GGTIALLCV
+255 

-276 WVTIA
+276 WVSIA

-286 WILNILTFASNRTRR
+286 WLLNILTFASNRTRR
-301 DDTWVDEDEYEDDEE
+301 DDTWVDDEE
-316 YEDENHGKQHESRR
+316 YDDEYDEETDGVQRESRR

-348 INPMGRQT
+348 SNPRGRQT
-356 DAALFSGKRMDDDEE
+356 DAALFSGKRMDDDED
-371 ITYTVRGVAADP
+371 IQYSACGVAADP
-383 DDVLFSGNRATQPEY
+383 DDVLFSSNRATQPEY

-406 GAPIT
+406 GHSVT
-411 EPVAVAAAATTAT
+411 EPVAAAAAATA
-424 QSWAAPVEPVTQTPP
+424 VTQTWAASADPIMQTPP
-439 VASVDVPPAQST
+439 MPGAEPVVAQPT
-451 VAWQPVPGPQ
+451 VEWQPVPGPQ

-471 EGYPQQPQYAQPAVQ
+471 EGYQPHPQYAQPQEAQ
-486 YNEPLQQPVQPQ
+486 SAPWQQPVPVASAPQ
-498 QPYYAPAAE
+498 YAATP
-507 QPAQQPYYAPAA
+507 
-519 EQPVQQ
+519 
-525 PYYATAAEQPAQQ
+525 ATAAEYDSLAPQETQPQ
-538 PYYAPAPEQ
+538 
-547 AVAGNAWQAEEQQS
+547 WQAEPTHQP
-561 TFAPQSTYQT
+561 TPVYQP
-571 EQTYQQPAA
+571 EPIAAEPSHMPPPAI
-580 QEPLYQQ
+580 E
-587 PQPVEQQP
+587 QPVTT
-595 VVEPEPV
+595 EPEPDT
-602 VEETKPTRPPLY
+602 EETRPARPPLY

-637 PEPVKEPEPIKS
+637 PEPVKENVPVKPTVS
-649 SLKAPSV
+649 VAPSI
-656 AAVPP
+656 PP
-661 VEAAAAVSPLASGVK
+661 VEAVAAAASLDAGIKSGALAAGAAAAAPAFS
-676 KATLATGAAATVA
+676 LATGGA
-689 APVFSLANSGG
+689 

-713 PRPKRIRVPTRREL
+713 PRPNRVRVPTRREL

-734 PSQRAAEE
+734 PSQRIAEE
-742 KAREAQRNQYDSG
+742 KAREAERNQYETGAQLTDE
-755 DQYNDDEIDAMQQ
+755 EIDAMHQ
-768 DELARQFAQTQQQR
+768 DELARQFAQSQQHR
-782 YGEQYQHD
+782 YGETYQHD
-790 VPVNTEDADAAA
+790 TQQAEDDDTAA
-802 EAELARQFAQTQQQR
+802 EAELARQFAASQQQR

-824 GANPFSLDDFEFSP
+824 GAQPFSLDDLDFSA
-838 MKALLDDGPHE
+838 MKVLVDEGPHE
-849 PLFTPIVEPVQ
+849 PLFTPGVMPESTPV
-860 QPQQPVAPQQ
+860 QQPVAPQPQ
-870 QYQQP
+870 PQYQQP

-887 PQQPVAPQQQYQQPQ
+887 PQQPVAPQPQYQQPQ
-902 QPVAQQPQYQQP
+902 QPVA
-914 QQPVTQ
+914 
-920 QPQYQQPQQPVV
+920 

-947 PQDTLLHPLLMRNGD
+947 PQYQQPQQPTAPQDSLIHPLLMRNGD
-962 SRPLHKPTTPLPS
+962 SRPLQRPTTPLPS

-1084 LDNAKFRDNPSPL
+1084 LDNAKFRENPSPL

-1106 GEPVVADLAKMPH
+1106 GDPVVADLAKMPH

-1185 LRWCVNEME
+1185 LRWSVNEME

-1215 AEADRMMRPIPD
+1215 AEAARMGRPIPD
-1227 PYWKPGDSMDA
+1227 PYWKPGDSMDV
-1238 QHPVLKKEPYI
+1238 QHPVLEKLPYI

-1322 LDQAGA
+1322 LDQGGA

-1341 PNSTLPVRVH
+1341 PNSTMPVRVH

-1383 ESEGGAGGFD
+1383 ESEGGGGGFD
-1393 GAEELDPLFDQAVQ
+1393 GGEELDALFDQAVN
-1407 FVTEKRKA
+1407 FVTQKRKA

-1442 IVSEQGHNGNREVL
+1442 IVSAQGHNGNREVL
-1456 APPPFD
+1456 APPPFE

>member
-1 MSQEYTEDKEVT
+1 MSQEYTEDKEVK

-25 ALLILIVLF
+25 ALLLLCAIF

-64 GGMPGAWLADTLFF
+64 CGASGAWLADTLFF

-93 GCWFAWRH
+93 ACWFAWKRRA
-101 QSSDEYIDYF
+101 SEDYIDYF
-111 AVSLRI
+111 AVSLRL

-122 LILTSCGLAAIN
+122 IILTSCGLAAIN

-150 LSTTLQ
+150 LSTALQ
-156 PLLHSSGGTIALLC
+156 PMLHSSGGTIALLC
-170 VFFGVMAYTI
+170 I
-180 PVIIVGGCWFAWR
+180 
-193 HQSSDEY
+193 
-200 IDYFAV
+200 
-206 SLRIIGV
+206 
-213 LALILTSC
+213 
-221 GLAAIN
+221 
-227 ADDIWYFASGGVIG
+227 
-241 SLLSTTLQ
+241 
-249 PLLHSS
+249 
-255 GGTIALLCV
+255 

-276 WVTIA
+276 WVSIA
-281 EKLGG
+281 EKMGS

-301 DDTWVDEDEYEDDEE
+301 DDSWVEEDDYEEDEYEEE
-316 YEDENHGKQHESRR
+316 EGDTAPKSKVSHESRR

-342 RLAEKF
+342 RIAEKF
-348 INPMGRQT
+348 ANPMGRMT
-356 DAALFSGKRMDDDEE
+356 DEALFSGRRMDDPQEAE
-371 ITYTVRGVAADP
+371 RYAAKADP
-383 DDVLFSGNRATQPEY
+383 DDVLFSGASATRAADY
-398 DEYDPLLN
+398 DEFDPLLS
-406 GAPIT
+406 GHTVT
-411 EPVAVAAAATTAT
+411 ETIATAAAVATAPA
-424 QSWAAPVEPVTQTPP
+424 WAADGVQPGNTP
-439 VASVDVPPAQST
+439 D
-451 VAWQPVPGPQ
+451 VAWQQSPTAENGALEQ
-461 TGEPVIAPAP
+461 QLAYE
-471 EGYPQQPQYAQPAVQ
+471 QPQYAQP
-486 YNEPLQQPVQPQ
+486 QQPAYEQPQYAQPQ
-498 QPYYAPAAE
+498 QPAYE
-507 QPAQQPYYAPAA
+507 QPQYAQP
-519 EQPVQQ
+519 
-525 PYYATAAEQPAQQ
+525 
-538 PYYAPAPEQ
+538 
-547 AVAGNAWQAEEQQS
+547 
-561 TFAPQSTYQT
+561 
-571 EQTYQQPAA
+571 QQPAYEQPQYA
-580 QEPLYQQ
+580 QPQQ
-587 PQPVEQQP
+587 PAYEQPQYAQPQQPAYEQPQYAQPQQPAYEQPQYAQPQQPAYEQPQYAQPQQPAYEQPQYAQPQQPAYEQPQYAQPQQPVYEQPQYAQPQQPVYEQPQYAQPEPPAYEQPYAAHEQIAP

-602 VEETKPTRPPLY
+602 VEEEVKPTQRPPLY

-628 QLAAWYQPI
+628 QLEAWYQPI
-637 PEPVKEPEPIKS
+637 PEPLAPVEQHGIFPSAAATVPVPEPTAAV
-649 SLKAPSV
+649 APVAAGVRNASV
-656 AAVPP
+656 AAG
-661 VEAAAAVSPLASGVK
+661 AAAAVAASAPLFSPAE
-676 KATLATGAAATVA
+676 
-689 APVFSLANSGG
+689 G
-700 PRPQVKEGIGPQL
+700 PRPQVKEGIGPKL
-713 PRPKRIRVPTRREL
+713 PPPNRVRVPTRREL

-734 PSQRAAEE
+734 PSQRMAEE
-742 KAREAQRNQYDSG
+742 RAAREAGN
-755 DQYNDDEIDAMQQ
+755 DQHDGVENLTDDEAEAMHQDA
-768 DELARQFAQTQQQR
+768 LARQFAASQHSR
-782 YGEQYQHD
+782 YGE
-790 VPVNTEDADAAA
+790 TDADDNDYTVEDDADTAE
-802 EAELARQFAQTQQQR
+802 EAELARQFAASQQTR
-817 YSGEQPA
+817 YSSEQPQ
-824 GANPFSLDDFEFSP
+824 GARPFSAEDYEFSP
-838 MKALLDDGPHE
+838 MKTLVDDTPKA
-849 PLFTPIVEPVQ
+849 PLFTPSVMPEPAQ
-860 QPQQPVAPQQ
+860 PQQ

-875 QQPVAPQPQYQQ
+875 PQHAQSYHQPQPATP
-887 PQQPVAPQQQYQQPQ
+887 PQES
-902 QPVAQQPQYQQP
+902 
-914 QQPVTQ
+914 
-920 QPQYQQPQQPVV
+920 
-932 PQPQYQQPQQPVAPQ
+932 
-947 PQDTLLHPLLMRNGD
+947 LIHPLLMRNGD
-962 SRPLHKPTTPLPS
+962 DRPLQKPTTPLPS
-975 LDLLTPPPSEVEP
+975 LDLLTPPPTEIEP

-1001 EARLADFRI
+1001 ETRLADYRI

-1084 LDNAKFRDNPSPL
+1084 LDCDKFRDNPSPL

-1185 LRWCVNEME
+1185 LRWSVNEME

-1215 AEADRMMRPIPD
+1215 AEAARMGRPIPD
-1227 PYWKPGDSMDA
+1227 PYWKPGDSMDVT
-1238 QHPVLKKEPYI
+1238 HPVLEKLPYI

-1322 LDQAGA
+1322 LDQGGA
-1328 ESLLGMGDMLYSG
+1328 ESLLGMGDMLYAA
-1341 PNSTLPVRVH
+1341 PNSNNPVRVH

-1383 ESEGGAGGFD
+1383 ESEGGNGGGFD
-1393 GAEELDPLFDQAVQ
+1393 GGEELDPLFDQAVN
-1407 FVTEKRKA
+1407 FVTQKRKA

>member
-1 MSQEYTEDKEVT
+1 MSQEYTEDKEVKF
-13 LTKLSSGRRLLE
+13 TKLSSGRRLLE
-25 ALLILIVLF
+25 ALLILCSLF
-34 AVWLMAALLSF
+34 AIWLMAALLSF
-45 NPSDPSWSQTAWHE
+45 NPSDPSWSQTAWHK
-59 PIHNL
+59 PIHNI
-64 GGMPGAWLADTLFF
+64 GGTPGAWLADTLFF
-78 IFGVMAYTIPVIIVG
+78 IFGVMAYTIPVIIIG

-101 QSSDEYIDYF
+101 QENDEYIDYF
-111 AVSLRI
+111 AVSLRL
-117 IGVLA
+117 IGALA

-170 VFFGVMAYTI
+170 I
-180 PVIIVGGCWFAWR
+180 
-193 HQSSDEY
+193 
-200 IDYFAV
+200 
-206 SLRIIGV
+206 
-213 LALILTSC
+213 
-221 GLAAIN
+221 
-227 ADDIWYFASGGVIG
+227 
-241 SLLSTTLQ
+241 
-249 PLLHSS
+249 
-255 GGTIALLCV
+255 

-276 WVTIA
+276 WVSIA
-281 EKLGG
+281 EKIGG
-286 WILNILTFASNRTRR
+286 VILSVLTFASNRTRR
-301 DDTWVDEDEYEDDEE
+301 DDTWVDEGEYEDDEE
-316 YEDENHGKQHESRR
+316 EYDDDEPARPQGSRR
-330 ARILRGALARRK
+330 ARILRSALARRQ

-348 INPMGRQT
+348 ANPMGRKT
-356 DAALFSGKRMDDDEE
+356 DAALFSGKRMDDAEDE
-371 ITYTVRGVAADP
+371 IQYSASGAPVAA
-383 DDVLFSGNRATQPEY
+383 DDVLFSGSSAARPANVDDVLFSGVSAARPG
-398 DEYDPLLN
+398 DFDPYDPLLN
-406 GAPIT
+406 GHSIAD
-411 EPVAVAAAATTAT
+411 PVAVAAQDTAAPQAWSEPLPGYDAQPVYQPEPVTPPQPSPVQQPAYQPEPIAQPQHVYQPEQAPVRQPAYPPEPFLQPQHAYQPEQAPVQQPAYHPEPFS
-424 QSWAAPVEPVTQTPP
+424 QSQHAYQPEQAPVQQPAYQPEPFLQPQHAYQPEQAPVQQPAYQPEPAWQPQHAYQPEQAPVQQPAYHPEPAWQPQHAYQPEQAPVQQPDPYAAPVEPEPP
-439 VASVDVPPAQST
+439 QEEVK
-451 VAWQPVPGPQ
+451 PQ
-461 TGEPVIAPAP
+461 
-471 EGYPQQPQYAQPAVQ
+471 
-486 YNEPLQQPVQPQ
+486 
-498 QPYYAPAAE
+498 
-507 QPAQQPYYAPAA
+507 
-519 EQPVQQ
+519 
-525 PYYATAAEQPAQQ
+525 
-538 PYYAPAPEQ
+538 
-547 AVAGNAWQAEEQQS
+547 
-561 TFAPQSTYQT
+561 
-571 EQTYQQPAA
+571 
-580 QEPLYQQ
+580 
-587 PQPVEQQP
+587 
-595 VVEPEPV
+595 
-602 VEETKPTRPPLY
+602 RPPMY

-637 PEPVKEPEPIKS
+637 PEPVSPVATKPITPPS
-649 SLKAPSV
+649 SPAGDV
-656 AAVPP
+656 AAVSAL
-661 VEAAAAVSPLASGVK
+661 AAEVHQ
-676 KATLATGAAATVA
+676 ATGAAAASAAAASTASAASGA
-689 APVFSLANSGG
+689 APLFSPASGG
-700 PRPQVKEGIGPQL
+700 PRAQVKEGIGPKL
-713 PRPKRIRVPTRREL
+713 PRPNRVRVPTRREL

-734 PSQRAAEE
+734 PSQRLAEE
-742 KAREAQRNQYDSG
+742 RARQAEHQHYDDSLS
-755 DQYNDDEIDAMQQ
+755 DEEVAELEQG
-768 DELARQFAQTQQQR
+768 ELARQFAAAQNQR
-782 YGEQYQHD
+782 YGDSYAA
-790 VPVNTEDADAAA
+790 EDETADDDSAA
-802 EAELARQFAQTQQQR
+802 EAELARQFAASQQQR
-817 YSGEQPA
+817 YASEQPP
-824 GANPFSLDDFEFSP
+824 GSHPFSAADYEFSP
-838 MKALLDDGPHE
+838 MKTLVDDAPSE
-849 PLFTPIVEPVQ
+849 PVFTPLPEVQ
-860 QPQQPVAPQQ
+860 QPA
-870 QYQQP
+870 
-875 QQPVAPQPQYQQ
+875 PQYQQ
-887 PQQPVAPQQQYQQPQ
+887 PVQHSQPVPQPMPHQHAPQQPQNVQHQAYQSAHHQPAQHPQMPQQAAGSYPQQHASQGHAPQ
-902 QPVAQQPQYQQP
+902 QP
-914 QQPVTQ
+914 
-920 QPQYQQPQQPVV
+920 
-932 PQPQYQQPQQPVAPQ
+932 APQ
-947 PQDTLLHPLLMRNGD
+947 PQESLIHPLLMRNGD
-962 SRPLHKPTTPLPS
+962 SRPLQKPTTLLPS
-975 LDLLTPPPSEVEP
+975 LDLLTPPPAEVEP
-988 VDTFALEQMARLV
+988 IDTFALEQMARLV

-1047 RSLSTVAVRVVEVIP
+1047 RSLSTAAVRVVEVIP

-1106 GEPVVADLAKMPH
+1106 GEPVTADLAKMPH

-1145 QPEDVRFIM
+1145 QPEDVKFIM

-1185 LRWCVNEME
+1185 LRWSVNEME

-1215 AEADRMMRPIPD
+1215 AEAARMGRPIPD

-1238 QHPVLKKEPYI
+1238 THPVLKKEPYI

-1322 LDQAGA
+1322 LDQGGA
-1328 ESLLGMGDMLYSG
+1328 ESLLGMGDMLYSA
-1341 PNSTLPVRVH
+1341 PNSTIPVRVH
-1351 GAFVRDQE
+1351 GAFVRDEE

-1383 ESEGGAGGFD
+1383 ESEGGGGGYD
-1393 GAEELDPLFDQAVQ
+1393 GGEELDPLFDQAVN

-1456 APPPFD
+1456 APPPFE